1 MLYENY
7 RKKIIKVADI
17 LKTVRKFRV
26 LIITFLIALLCV
38 MAVLL
43 GIQGVVFDM
52 STPPAVIVYGQPFEY
67 EAGAVMGSVRYE
79 YAEEGSD
86 EWTAAQPVRAGS
98 YKVRAVAKGAFGG
111 DRYGA
116 EHSFTIEPKPID
128 VTLAESSAVY
138 GEQPLLTADL
148 AYSDVIRCVAF
159 SYDYSQAEAD
169 ISEGTEIRVFD
180 ENGEDVTPS
189 YTFRSVEGTLLIEQ
203 RAVAITTDSAEKVYD
218 GTPLTDPGYTVS
230 ADTPLAENDSV
241 YIDDEADLTV
251 QATITAAGSV
261 ENSLAFFFK
270 KSITVDGEEL
280 FVDVTSNYA
289 QEITYGTL
297 TVKKRPVT
305 FETASQ
311 SWVYDGEAHS
321 NDGHVIAEGEG
332 EYGLLNGHMMAV
344 DESTLP
350 QATGAGEVQNAFT
363 IRIESAGEDMT
374 DNYDVTYSYGTLT
387 IKPRPVTFVTEGHEW
402 VYDGTAHSWGGHSV
416 AESAEEEYGLVEGH
430 TSAAV
435 GFTYVTN
442 VAESGAA
449 NALTVAVYDG
459 ERDVTGNYAISYDEE
474 NAGKLTITPRSVT
487 FVTEGH
493 EWVYDGAA
501 HSWGGHSVAQGSE
514 NGLAEG
520 HTSEAVAF
528 TCVTDVADSGTVNEL
543 TVAVY
548 DGAEDVTANY
558 EIAYDADG
566 AGILTVTPRAVV
578 IATATDKKVY
588 DGTPLENGG
597 CSDSGKGTYE
607 LVEGH
612 RPVWDGNGTLPSVTD
627 VLYDEAQHV
636 IGQENIFAVRILD
649 ADDTDRTDNYAIGY
663 DYGTLTV
670 TPRAVVIATATDKKV
685 YDGTPLENG
694 GCFDSGKGTYELV
707 EGHSPVWDGN
717 GTLPSVTDVL
727 YEDGKVVGMENAFA
741 VRILDADDTDRTDNY
756 AIGYDYGTLTVTPR
770 PITVCSDSA
779 EKVYDA
785 APLTAHGCEITEGT
799 LAAEQTLTADY
810 TGSVTNV
817 WESAEENNL
826 FTVTIRDAAEN
837 NVTAN
842 YAVTYEYGTLT
853 ITPRPIV
860 VTAASGE
867 KVYDGEPFGTDDFV
881 GGEYYL
887 VASDADPAL
896 DPPVV
901 AGQTLAVETQLPE
914 SADVYENGAHTLT
927 PEDVTVR
934 AGGTDVT
941 ANYAIRTENGTVTIK
956 PRPVTFATEGH
967 EWVYDG
973 EAHSWDGHAVAPT
986 SEYGLVEGH
995 TSRATELTY
1004 ITDVQYG
1011 EDGDVTGI
1019 PNALVI
1025 EVYDANGAPVAAG
1038 NYRILYECGTLTV
1051 TPRPIVVTAAS
1062 GKKVYD
1068 GMPFGTDDFAGGEYY
1083 LVASG
1088 AAPALEPPVAAG
1100 QTLEVGT
1107 QLPESADVYE
1117 RGEHT
1122 VVSVTVWADGTE
1134 VTANYS
1140 IETAGG
1146 LVSVTPR
1153 PVLIAT
1159 GSQTWVYDGA
1169 AHSNSES
1176 FAAPESDYADHD
1188 WGLYEAAVEAGEC
1201 GLVAGHRSAWDEES
1215 ELASITNVG
1224 SKENIFMVRIA
1235 DGAGKDV
1242 TGNYY
1247 IGYKYGT
1254 LTVTQRPILIKTAT
1268 DEALY
1273 DGTAHG
1279 NGGHDWLRDAAD
1291 YTGIFGQVQE
1301 GAFGL
1306 LETIGHSVLAKE
1318 QTVPSFT
1325 DVRRSESGAVEG
1337 YENAFAVRI
1346 VNAENDDVT
1355 GNYDVRYLYGTF
1367 TVTPRPVTFV
1377 TEGHEWVYDGTA
1389 HSWGGHAVAEGSAYG
1404 LVGEHT
1410 TRAIGFTYVTNVADS
1425 GTVNELTV
1433 AVYDGERDVTGNY
1446 EISYDEENAGKLT
1459 ITPRPVTFATESR
1472 SWVYDGTAH
1481 SWGGHAVA
1489 PSSEYGLVEGHTSR
1503 ATELTYI
1510 TNVRYGEDGDVTG
1523 IFNVL
1528 VIEVYDANGVPV
1540 AAGNYSILYEYGTL
1554 TVTPRPIVVTAG
1566 SGEKMYDDT
1575 PFGYDDFTDG
1585 MYYLVASGADPALA
1599 PPVAA
1604 GQTLEVRTQLPESA
1618 DVYESGAHTVV
1629 SVTVWADGTE
1639 VTANYT
1645 IETADGTVTI
1655 APRPITVT
1663 AGSADKVYDGTPLTC
1678 ERYDVTSDI
1687 QLVEGHTLTARTVG
1701 SRTDVGSSPNEIDEE
1716 SVTIVSADGR
1726 DVRKNYDVTCEAGT
1740 LVVTPRAITIV
1751 TGSKTWVY
1759 DGNAHSWYED
1769 EEGNP
1774 TYYLAEG
1781 STLADGQSMRVE
1793 DFTEITDA
1801 GSVENALTIGIY
1813 DKEGVSRTSNYTI
1826 GYDKGTLTVTKR
1838 SVTIVTEG
1846 HEWVYDGETHSWDGH
1861 SVSEGSAYPLVSGH
1875 RTEVVSVTEITN
1887 VWESPVENVLGIR
1900 IVDED
1905 GNNVTQNYETDYEYG
1920 TLIITPRPIVVTA
1933 ASGEKVYDGM
1943 PFGTDDF
1950 AGGEYYLVVSGAD
1963 PALDPPVAA
1972 GQTLDV
1978 ETQLP
1983 ESADVYESG
1992 AHTVVSV
1999 TVWADDTEVT
2009 KNYSIRTEDGTV
2021 TIAPRPITV
2030 TADSDSKVY
2039 DGEPLIVDTF
2049 TVSSEYEPPLVLDH
2063 YADVQVEGASAT
2075 DVCENV
2081 PNRIVSVHIYAGD
2094 GTDVTGNYA
2103 VTTEDGTLT
2112 ITPRPITVTAG
2123 SDTKVYDGTPLTCGE
2138 ATVSSAL
2145 SPALVLDHE
2154 RRFAVSGS
2162 QTEIG
2167 ESENTL
2173 TYAAVF
2179 TADGTDVSYNYQIT
2193 EENGTLTVLVPGVL
2207 VVRTGGAE
2215 KIFDGTALT
2224 NAEYTIESTLG
2235 ENFGMQFTVE
2245 VTCTGS
2251 QLHAGETENTADV
2264 RVTDASGKDVTE
2276 YTQIEYE
2283 LGLLSVAPRP
2293 AKVVTGSQTW
2303 EYDGQPHSYPDE
2315 TRIEAVEYDGVTY
2328 GLVQGHEAVF
2338 TDHAE
2343 IVMPGTMENDVTV
2356 TVTDGG
2362 TIDFTDDYEFEY
2374 ELGTLEIIDSSGGDG
2389 GGGGAGDLDTSGELG
2404 GGALGGEGNATVLR
2418 VRADVSE
2425 YVYFRLLSYGNYN
2438 GGGWVFAPEYGQLL
2452 DGTYSMNY
2460 LTGIA
2465 LSQAGYTSSQIAIE
2479 MKTHDYLLPYYMA
2492 TGAGN
2497 YEVQTSDVW
2506 YKGDTSAAYSLPF
2519 YAYDYVRDGA
2529 LTAGLGGYAAA
2540 EEAYRAFVYENYL
2553 TVRESARACMQA
2565 IIAEQGFRA
2574 DDPAIVAKVAAYIQN
2589 AAAYNLE
2596 YDRAMDDE
2604 ADVVVAFLT
2613 KYKEGICQHYASA
2626 ATLLFRELGI
2636 PARYTVGYVG
2646 ETVAGE
2652 WAEIGAANAHA
2663 WVEVY
2668 IDGTGWVHVEV
2679 TGGGPGGG
2687 GGSGQQEELTIKPV
2701 NKTKKFDG
2709 TPLTADEVQGADEKS
2724 AMLLNELLTAG
2735 YTYKAEF
2742 AGSIT
2747 EPGTTEST
2755 IESFVLYDPQ
2765 GAEAEN
2771 VTFTFEPGT
2780 LTVVSNIL
2788 ITIHPYVLQKYYDG
2802 TQLAYKADDYW
2813 VSGLQSGWRIEGFSM
2828 EGIGL
2833 TDVGAITADSDEI
2846 LERLVGVRVYDE
2858 SGILR
2863 TEGVDYTLVIDGSTL
2878 LTVDRRAITVSSY
2891 SDTKQYDGTPL
2902 TNDKCWI
2909 SSGSLASRHILEA
2922 TVTGSITDVGT
2933 KQNTIGKVIIRDGDG
2948 NDVTDNY
2955 KIVVSPGWLTVLD
2968 G

>member
-148 AYSDVIRCVAF
+148 AFSDVIRCVAF

-180 ENGEDVTPS
+180 ENGEDVTSS
-189 YTFRSVEGTLLIEQ
+189 YTFRSAEGTLLIEQ

-218 GTPLTDPGYTVS
+218 GTPLTDTGYTVS

-241 YIDDEADLTV
+241 YIDDEADLTM

-321 NDGHVIAEGEG
+321 NGGHVIAEGEG

-350 QATGAGEVQNAFT
+350 QATDAGEVQNAFT

-387 IKPRPVTFVTEGHEW
+387 IKPRPVIFVTEGHKW
-402 VYDGTAHSWGGHSV
+402 VYDGTAHSWGGYSV

-442 VAESGAA
+442 VADSGAA

-493 EWVYDGAA
+493 EWVYDGEA

-528 TCVTDVADSGTVNEL
+528 TYVTDVAESGTVNEL

-578 IATATDKKVY
+578 IETATDEKVY

-597 CSDSGKGTYE
+597 CSDSGNGTYE

-612 RPVWDGNGTLPSVTD
+612 SPVWDGEGTLPSVTD

-636 IGQENIFAVRILD
+636 IGLENIFAVRILD
-649 ADDTDRTDNYAIGY
+649 AGDTDRTDNYAIGY

-741 VRILDADDTDRTDNY
+741 VRILDADGTDRTDNY
-756 AIGYDYGTLTVTPR
+756 AVGYDYGTLTVTPR
-770 PITVCSDSA
+770 PITVRSDSA

-785 APLTAHGCEITEGT
+785 ASLTAHGCEITEGT

-867 KVYDGEPFGTDDFV
+867 KVYDAEPFGTDDFV

-896 DPPVV
+896 APPVV

-914 SADVYENGAHTLT
+914 SADVYEGGAHTVVS
-927 PEDVTVR
+927 VTVW
-934 AGGTDVT
+934 AGGTEVT
-941 ANYAIRTENGTVTIK
+941 ANYAIRTENGAVTIK
-956 PRPVTFATEGH
+956 PRTVTFVTESRS
-967 EWVYDG
+967 WVYDG
-973 EAHSWDGHAVAPT
+973 EAHSWDRHAVAPT
-986 SEYGLVEGH
+986 SEHGLVEGH
-995 TSRATELTY
+995 TSRATELVY
-1004 ITDVQYG
+1004 ITDVLYG
-1011 EDGDVTGI
+1011 EDGDVAGI

-1025 EVYDANGAPVAAG
+1025 EVYDA
-1038 NYRILYECGTLTV
+1038 
-1051 TPRPIVVTAAS
+1051 
-1062 GKKVYD
+1062 
-1068 GMPFGTDDFAGGEYY
+1068 
-1083 LVASG
+1083 
-1088 AAPALEPPVAAG
+1088 
-1100 QTLEVGT
+1100 
-1107 QLPESADVYE
+1107 
-1117 RGEHT
+1117 
-1122 VVSVTVWADGTE
+1122 
-1134 VTANYS
+1134 
-1140 IETAGG
+1140 
-1146 LVSVTPR
+1146 
-1153 PVLIAT
+1153 
-1159 GSQTWVYDGA
+1159 DGA
-1169 AHSNSES
+1169 
-1176 FAAPESDYADHD
+1176 
-1188 WGLYEAAVEAGEC
+1188 
-1201 GLVAGHRSAWDEES
+1201 
-1215 ELASITNVG
+1215 
-1224 SKENIFMVRIA
+1224 
-1235 DGAGKDV
+1235 
-1242 TGNYY
+1242 
-1247 IGYKYGT
+1247 
-1254 LTVTQRPILIKTAT
+1254 
-1268 DEALY
+1268 
-1273 DGTAHG
+1273 
-1279 NGGHDWLRDAAD
+1279 
-1291 YTGIFGQVQE
+1291 
-1301 GAFGL
+1301 
-1306 LETIGHSVLAKE
+1306 
-1318 QTVPSFT
+1318 
-1325 DVRRSESGAVEG
+1325 
-1337 YENAFAVRI
+1337 
-1346 VNAENDDVT
+1346 
-1355 GNYDVRYLYGTF
+1355 
-1367 TVTPRPVTFV
+1367 
-1377 TEGHEWVYDGTA
+1377 
-1389 HSWGGHAVAEGSAYG
+1389 
-1404 LVGEHT
+1404 
-1410 TRAIGFTYVTNVADS
+1410 
-1425 GTVNELTV
+1425 
-1433 AVYDGERDVTGNY
+1433 
-1446 EISYDEENAGKLT
+1446 
-1459 ITPRPVTFATESR
+1459 
-1472 SWVYDGTAH
+1472 
-1481 SWGGHAVA
+1481 
-1489 PSSEYGLVEGHTSR
+1489 
-1503 ATELTYI
+1503 
-1510 TNVRYGEDGDVTG
+1510 
-1523 IFNVL
+1523 
-1528 VIEVYDANGVPV
+1528 PV
-1540 AAGNYSILYEYGTL
+1540 AAGNYSILYECGTL
-1554 TVTPRPIVVTAG
+1554 TV
-1566 SGEKMYDDT
+1566 
-1575 PFGYDDFTDG
+1575 
-1585 MYYLVASGADPALA
+1585 
-1599 PPVAA
+1599 
-1604 GQTLEVRTQLPESA
+1604 
-1618 DVYESGAHTVV
+1618 
-1629 SVTVWADGTE
+1629 
-1639 VTANYT
+1639 
-1645 IETADGTVTI
+1645 
-1655 APRPITVT
+1655 
-1663 AGSADKVYDGTPLTC
+1663 
-1678 ERYDVTSDI
+1678 
-1687 QLVEGHTLTARTVG
+1687 
-1701 SRTDVGSSPNEIDEE
+1701 
-1716 SVTIVSADGR
+1716 
-1726 DVRKNYDVTCEAGT
+1726 
-1740 LVVTPRAITIV
+1740 
-1751 TGSKTWVY
+1751 
-1759 DGNAHSWYED
+1759 
-1769 EEGNP
+1769 
-1774 TYYLAEG
+1774 
-1781 STLADGQSMRVE
+1781 
-1793 DFTEITDA
+1793 
-1801 GSVENALTIGIY
+1801 
-1813 DKEGVSRTSNYTI
+1813 
-1826 GYDKGTLTVTKR
+1826 
-1838 SVTIVTEG
+1838 
-1846 HEWVYDGETHSWDGH
+1846 
-1861 SVSEGSAYPLVSGH
+1861 
-1875 RTEVVSVTEITN
+1875 
-1887 VWESPVENVLGIR
+1887 
-1900 IVDED
+1900 
-1905 GNNVTQNYETDYEYG
+1905 
-1920 TLIITPRPIVVTA
+1920 TPRPIVVTA

-1950 AGGEYYLVVSGAD
+1950 AGGEYYLVASGAD

-1972 GQTLDV
+1972 GQTLEV
-1978 ETQLP
+1978 GTQLP
-1983 ESADVYESG
+1983 ESADVYEGG

-2009 KNYSIRTEDGTV
+2009 KNYSIETADGTV
-2021 TIAPRPITV
+2021 TIAPRPIVV
-2030 TADSDSKVY
+2030 TAASGEKVY

-2081 PNRIVSVHIYAGD
+2081 PNRVVSVHIYAGD

-2103 VTTEDGTLT
+2103 VTTKDGTLT

-2123 SDTKVYDGTPLTCGE
+2123 SDTKVYDGTPLTCSE

-2154 RRFAVSGS
+2154 IRFAVSGS

-2173 TYAAVF
+2173 IYAAVF
-2179 TADGTDVSYNYQIT
+2179 TADGTDVSRNYQIT
-2193 EENGTLTVLVPGVL
+2193 EESGMLTVLVPGVL

-2283 LGLLSVAPRP
+2283 LGTLSVAPRP

-2343 IVMPGTMENDVTV
+2343 IVMPGTMTNEVTV

-2891 SDTKQYDGTPL
+2891 SDTKQYNGTPL

>member
-52 STPPAVIVYGQPFEY
+52 STPPAAIVYGQPFEY

-79 YAEEGSD
+79 YAEDGSD

-180 ENGEDVTPS
+180 ENGEDVTSS

-321 NDGHVIAEGEG
+321 NGGHVIAEGEG

-387 IKPRPVTFVTEGHEW
+387 IKPRPVIFVTEGHEW
-402 VYDGTAHSWGGHSV
+402 VYDGEAHSWGGHSV

-435 GFTYVTN
+435 GFTYVKN
-442 VAESGAA
+442 VADSGAA

-474 NAGKLTITPRSVT
+474 NAGKLTIKPRSVT

-493 EWVYDGAA
+493 EWVYDGEA

-528 TCVTDVADSGTVNEL
+528 TYVTDVADSGAANAL
-543 TVAVY
+543 MVAVY

-566 AGILTVTPRAVV
+566 AGILTVMPRAVV
-578 IATATDKKVY
+578 IATATDEKVY

-612 RPVWDGNGTLPSVTD
+612 RPVRDGAGTLPSVTD

-636 IGQENIFAVRILD
+636 IGLENIFAVRILD

-727 YEDGKVVGMENAFA
+727 YDGGKVVGMENAFA
-741 VRILDADDTDRTDNY
+741 VCILDADGTDRTDNY
-756 AIGYDYGTLTVTPR
+756 AVGYDYGTLTVTPR
-770 PITVCSDSA
+770 PITVRSDSA

-785 APLTAHGCEITEGT
+785 ASLTAHGCEITEGT

-867 KVYDGEPFGTDDFV
+867 KVYDAEPFGTDDFV

-896 DPPVV
+896 APPVV

-914 SADVYENGAHTLT
+914 SADVYEGGAHTLT
-927 PEDVTVR
+927 PEDVTVW
-934 AGGTDVT
+934 AGGTEVT
-941 ANYAIRTENGTVTIK
+941 ANYAIRTENGTVSIK
-956 PRPVTFATEGH
+956 PRTVTFVTESRS
-967 EWVYDG
+967 WVYDG
-973 EAHSWDGHAVAPT
+973 EAHSWDRHAVAPT

-995 TSRATELTY
+995 TSRATELVY
-1004 ITDVQYG
+1004 ITDVLYG
-1011 EDGDVTGI
+1011 EDGDVAGI

-1025 EVYDANGAPVAAG
+1025 EVYDADGAPVAAG
-1038 NYRILYECGTLTV
+1038 NYSILYECGTLTV

-1062 GKKVYD
+1062 GEKVYD
-1068 GMPFGTDDFAGGEYY
+1068 GMPFGSDDFAGGEYY

-1088 AAPALEPPVAAG
+1088 ADPALEPPVVAG

-1117 RGEHT
+1117 SGAHT
-1122 VVSVTVWADGTE
+1122 VVSVTVWAGGTD
-1134 VTANYS
+1134 VTANYA
-1140 IETAGG
+1140 IETA
-1146 LVSVTPR
+1146 
-1153 PVLIAT
+1153 
-1159 GSQTWVYDGA
+1159 DG
-1169 AHSNSES
+1169 
-1176 FAAPESDYADHD
+1176 
-1188 WGLYEAAVEAGEC
+1188 
-1201 GLVAGHRSAWDEES
+1201 
-1215 ELASITNVG
+1215 
-1224 SKENIFMVRIA
+1224 
-1235 DGAGKDV
+1235 
-1242 TGNYY
+1242 
-1247 IGYKYGT
+1247 
-1254 LTVTQRPILIKTAT
+1254 TVTI
-1268 DEALY
+1268 
-1273 DGTAHG
+1273 
-1279 NGGHDWLRDAAD
+1279 
-1291 YTGIFGQVQE
+1291 
-1301 GAFGL
+1301 
-1306 LETIGHSVLAKE
+1306 
-1318 QTVPSFT
+1318 
-1325 DVRRSESGAVEG
+1325 
-1337 YENAFAVRI
+1337 
-1346 VNAENDDVT
+1346 
-1355 GNYDVRYLYGTF
+1355 
-1367 TVTPRPVTFV
+1367 
-1377 TEGHEWVYDGTA
+1377 
-1389 HSWGGHAVAEGSAYG
+1389 
-1404 LVGEHT
+1404 T
-1410 TRAIGFTYVTNVADS
+1410 T
-1425 GTVNELTV
+1425 
-1433 AVYDGERDVTGNY
+1433 
-1446 EISYDEENAGKLT
+1446 
-1459 ITPRPVTFATESR
+1459 
-1472 SWVYDGTAH
+1472 
-1481 SWGGHAVA
+1481 
-1489 PSSEYGLVEGHTSR
+1489 
-1503 ATELTYI
+1503 
-1510 TNVRYGEDGDVTG
+1510 
-1523 IFNVL
+1523 
-1528 VIEVYDANGVPV
+1528 
-1540 AAGNYSILYEYGTL
+1540 
-1554 TVTPRPIVVTAG
+1554 RPIVVTAG

-1575 PFGYDDFTDG
+1575 PFGHDDFTDG

-1629 SVTVWADGTE
+1629 SVKVWADGTE
-1639 VTANYT
+1639 VTANYSIRT
-1645 IETADGTVTI
+1645 EDGTVTI

-1663 AGSADKVYDGTPLTC
+1663 AGSADKVYDGTPLVCAT
-1678 ERYDVTSDI
+1678 YNVTSDI
-1687 QLVEGHTLTARTVG
+1687 RLVEGHTLTAKTVG

-1716 SVTIVSADGR
+1716 SVTIFSADGR

-1887 VWESPVENVLGIR
+1887 VWESPVKNVLGIR

-1943 PFGTDDF
+1943 PFGYDDF
-1950 AGGEYYLVVSGAD
+1950 AGGEYYLVASGSD
-1963 PALDPPVAA
+1963 PALEPPVAA
-1972 GQTLDV
+1972 GQTLEV
-1978 ETQLP
+1978 GTQLP
-1983 ESADVYESG
+1983 ESADVYERG

-2009 KNYSIRTEDGTV
+2009 KNYSIETADGTV
-2021 TIAPRPITV
+2021 MIAPRPIV
-2030 TADSDSKVY
+2030 VMAASGEKVY
-2039 DGEPLIVDTF
+2039 DGTPLIVDTF

-2081 PNRIVSVHIYAGD
+2081 PNRVVSVHIYAGD

-2154 RRFAVSGS
+2154 IRFAVSGS

-2173 TYAAVF
+2173 IYAAVF

-2193 EENGTLTVLVPGVL
+2193 KENGTLTVLVPGVL

-2224 NAEYTIESTLG
+2224 NAEYTIENTLG
-2235 ENFGMQFTVE
+2235 ENFDMQFTVE
-2245 VTCTGS
+2245 VSCTGS
-2251 QLHAGETENTADV
+2251 ILHAGKTANTAEV
-2264 RVTDASGKDVTE
+2264 RVEDSNGEDVTK
-2276 YTQIEYE
+2276 YARIEYE
-2283 LGLLSVAPRP
+2283 LGLLKIAPRP
-2293 AKVVTGSQTW
+2293 AKVVTGSAEW
-2303 EYDGQPHSYPDE
+2303 EYDGEPHSYPDE
-2315 TRIEAVEYDGVTY
+2315 TRIEAVECDGVTY
-2328 GLVQGHEAVF
+2328 GLIEGHVAAF
-2338 TDHAE
+2338 TDHAV
-2343 IVMPGTMENDVTV
+2343 IITPGTLPNTVTV

-2362 TIDFTDDYEFEY
+2362 TIDFTNDYEFEY
-2374 ELGTLEIIDSSGGDG
+2374 DLGTLEIIDNSG
-2389 GGGGAGDLDTSGELG
+2389 GGGGEAGDLDTSGQLG

-2452 DGTYSMNY
+2452 DGAYSMNY

-2492 TGAGN
+2492 TGAGD
-2497 YEVQTSDVW
+2497 YTVQTSDVW

-2636 PARYTVGYVG
+2636 PARYTIGYVG

-2687 GGSGQQEELTIKPV
+2687 GGGSGQQEELTIKPV
-2701 NKTKKFDG
+2701 NKTKQFDG
-2709 TPLTADEVQGADEKS
+2709 TPLTADAVQGADEAS
-2724 AMLLNELLTAG
+2724 ALRLNELLTAG

-2833 TDVGAITADSDEI
+2833 TDVGAITADSGEI

-2891 SDTKQYDGTPL
+2891 SDTKPYDGEPL
-2902 TNDKCWI
+2902 TNKNCWI
-2909 SSGSLASRHILEA
+2909 SSGNLANGHIFEA

-2933 KQNTIGKVIIRDGDG
+2933 KQNTIEKVIIRDGDG
-2948 NDVTDNY
+2948 NEVTKNY
-2955 KIVVSPGWLTVLD
+2955 NIVFSPGWLTVLD

>member
-180 ENGEDVTPS
+180 ENGEDVTSS

-218 GTPLTDPGYTVS
+218 GTPLTDTGYTVS

-321 NDGHVIAEGEG
+321 NGGHVIAEGEG

-350 QATGAGEVQNAFT
+350 QATEAGEVQNAFT

-387 IKPRPVTFVTEGHEW
+387 IKPRPVIFVTEGHEW

-430 TSAAV
+430 ASAAV

-442 VAESGAA
+442 VADSGTA
-449 NALTVAVYDG
+449 NALTVAVNDG

-474 NAGKLTITPRSVT
+474 NAGKLTIKPRSVT

-493 EWVYDGAA
+493 EWVYDGEA

-528 TCVTDVADSGTVNEL
+528 TYVTDVADSGAANAL
-543 TVAVY
+543 MVAVY

-566 AGILTVTPRAVV
+566 AGILTVMPRAVV
-578 IATATDKKVY
+578 IATATDEKVY

-597 CSDSGKGTYE
+597 CFDSGKGTYE

-612 RPVWDGNGTLPSVTD
+612 RPVRDGAGTLPSVTD

-636 IGQENIFAVRILD
+636 IGLENIFAVRILD

-741 VRILDADDTDRTDNY
+741 VRILDADGTDRTDNY
-756 AIGYDYGTLTVTPR
+756 AVGYDYGTLTVTPR
-770 PITVCSDSA
+770 PITVRSDSA

-785 APLTAHGCEITEGT
+785 ASLTAHGCEITEGT

-853 ITPRPIV
+853 IKPRPIV

-867 KVYDGEPFGTDDFV
+867 KVYDAEPFGTDDFV

-914 SADVYENGAHTLT
+914 SADVYEGGAHTLT
-927 PEDVTVR
+927 PEDVTVW
-934 AGGTDVT
+934 AGGTEVT
-941 ANYAIRTENGTVTIK
+941 ANYAIRTEDGTVSIK
-956 PRPVTFATEGH
+956 PRTVTFVTESRS
-967 EWVYDG
+967 WVYDG
-973 EAHSWDGHAVAPT
+973 EAHSWDRHAVAPT

-995 TSRATELTY
+995 TSRATELVY
-1004 ITDVQYG
+1004 ITDVLYG
-1011 EDGDVTGI
+1011 EDGDVAGI

-1025 EVYDANGAPVAAG
+1025 EVYDADGAPVAAG
-1038 NYRILYECGTLTV
+1038 NYSILYECGTLTV

-1062 GKKVYD
+1062 GEKVYD

-1088 AAPALEPPVAAG
+1088 ADPALDPPVAAG

-1117 RGEHT
+1117 SGAHT

-1134 VTANYS
+1134 VTKNYS
-1140 IETAGG
+1140 IETADGT
-1146 LVSVTPR
+1146 VTITPR

-1201 GLVAGHRSAWDEES
+1201 GLVTGHRSAWDEES

-1224 SKENIFMVRIA
+1224 SKKNIFMVRIA

-1247 IGYKYGT
+1247 IGYKYGS
-1254 LTVTQRPILIKTAT
+1254 LTVTPRPILIKTAT

-1291 YTGIFGQVQE
+1291 YTGIFGSVQE

-1318 QTVPSFT
+1318 ETVPSFT
-1325 DVRRSESGAVEG
+1325 DVRRSESGAVKG
-1337 YENAFAVRI
+1337 YENVFAVRI
-1346 VNAENDDVT
+1346 VSAEGDDVT
-1355 GNYDVRYLYGTF
+1355 KNYDVRYLYGTF

-1389 HSWGGHAVAEGSAYG
+1389 HSWGGHVVAEGSAYG

-1410 TRAIGFTYVTNVADS
+1410 TRATGFTYVTNVADS

-1459 ITPRPVTFATESR
+1459 IKPRPVTFETESR
-1472 SWVYDGTAH
+1472 SWVYDGEAH
-1481 SWGGHAVA
+1481 SWDRHAVA
-1489 PSSEYGLVEGHTSR
+1489 PTSEYGLVEGHTSR
-1503 ATELTYI
+1503 ATELVYI
-1510 TNVRYGEDGDVTG
+1510 TDVLYGEDGDVAG
-1523 IFNVL
+1523 IPNAL
-1528 VIEVYDANGVPV
+1528 VIEVYDADGAPV

-1554 TVTPRPIVVTAG
+1554 IITPRPIVVTAG
-1566 SGEKMYDDT
+1566 SGEKVYDGM
-1575 PFGYDDFTDG
+1575 PFGHDDFTDG

-1599 PPVAA
+1599 PPVVA

-1629 SVTVWADGTE
+1629 SVKVWADGTE
-1639 VTANYT
+1639 VTANYSIRT
-1645 IETADGTVTI
+1645 EDGAVTI

-1687 QLVEGHTLTARTVG
+1687 QLVEGHTLTAKTVG

-1769 EEGNP
+1769 EEGTP

-1813 DKEGVSRTSNYTI
+1813 DEEGVSRTSNYTI

-1846 HEWVYDGETHSWDGH
+1846 HEWVYDGEAHSWDGH
-1861 SVSEGSAYPLVSGH
+1861 SVSEGSAYPLVNGH

-1887 VWESPVENVLGIR
+1887 VWESPVKNVLGIR

-1950 AGGEYYLVVSGAD
+1950 AGGEYYLVASGAD
-1963 PALDPPVAA
+1963 PALEPPVAA
-1972 GQTLDV
+1972 GQTLEV
-1978 ETQLP
+1978 GTQLP
-1983 ESADVYESG
+1983 ESADVYEGG

-1999 TVWADDTEVT
+1999 TVRADGTEVT
-2009 KNYSIRTEDGTV
+2009 ANYAIETADGTV
-2021 TIAPRPITV
+2021 TIAPRPIVV
-2030 TADSDSKVY
+2030 TAASGEKVY

-2123 SDTKVYDGTPLTCGE
+2123 SDTKVYYGTPLTCSE
-2138 ATVSSAL
+2138 AIVSSAL

-2154 RRFAVSGS
+2154 IRFAVSGS

-2193 EENGTLTVLVPGVL
+2193 KENGTLTVLVPGTL

-2303 EYDGQPHSYPDE
+2303 EYDGQAHSYPDE

-2328 GLVQGHEAVF
+2328 GLVQGHEAAF

-2343 IVMPGTMENDVTV
+2343 IVMPGTMTNEVTV

-2374 ELGTLEIIDSSGGDG
+2374 ELGTLEIIDSSGGG

-2425 YVYFRLLSYGNYN
+2425 HVYFRLLSFGNYN
-2438 GGGWVFAPEYGQLL
+2438 GGGWVYAPEYGQLL
-2452 DGTYSMNY
+2452 DGTYGMNY

-2465 LSQAGYTSSQIAIE
+2465 LSQAGYTSSQIAVE
-2479 MKTHDYLLPYYMA
+2479 MYTNDYLLPDYMA

-2497 YEVQTSDVW
+2497 YAVQTSDVW
-2506 YKGDTSAAYSLPF
+2506 YKGDTSQVYSLP
-2519 YAYDYVRDGA
+2519 YYVYEYLENGA
-2529 LTAGLGGYAAA
+2529 PTAGLGGYAAA
-2540 EEAYRAFVYENYL
+2540 EEAYRAFVYDNYL

-2687 GGSGQQEELTIKPV
+2687 GGSGQQEEITIKPV
-2701 NKTKKFDG
+2701 NKTKQYDG
-2709 TPLTADEVQGADEKS
+2709 TPLTADAVQGADEKS
-2724 AMLLNELLTAG
+2724 AMLLNELLTEG
-2735 YTYKAEF
+2735 YFYKAEF

-2755 IESFVLYDPQ
+2755 IENFVLYDPQ

-2909 SSGSLASRHILEA
+2909 SSGSLANGHIFEA

-2933 KQNTIGKVIIRDGDG
+2933 KQNTIGAVIIRDGDG
-2948 NDVTDNY
+2948 NEVTKNY
-2955 KIVVSPGWLTVLD
+2955 NIVFSPGWLTVLD

>member
-116 EHSFTIEPKPID
+116 VHSFTIEPKPID

-148 AYSDVIRCVAF
+148 AFSDVIRCVAF

-180 ENGEDVTPS
+180 ENGEDVTSS

-289 QEITYGTL
+289 QEITSGTL

-321 NDGHVIAEGEG
+321 NGGHVIAEGEG

-350 QATGAGEVQNAFT
+350 QATEAGEVQNAFT

-387 IKPRPVTFVTEGHEW
+387 IKPRPVIFVTEGHEW
-402 VYDGTAHSWGGHSV
+402 VYDGEAHSWGGHSV

-430 TSAAV
+430 ASAAV

-442 VAESGAA
+442 VADSGAA

-474 NAGKLTITPRSVT
+474 NAGKLTIKPRSVT

-493 EWVYDGAA
+493 EWVYDGEA

-528 TCVTDVADSGTVNEL
+528 TYVTDVADSGAANAL
-543 TVAVY
+543 MVAVY
-548 DGAEDVTANY
+548 DGEQDVTGNY
-558 EIAYDADG
+558 AISYDEEN
-566 AGILTVTPRAVV
+566 AGKLTITPRAVV
-578 IATATDKKVY
+578 IETATDDKVY

-597 CSDSGKGTYE
+597 CSDSGNGTYE

-612 RPVWDGNGTLPSVTD
+612 SPVRDGAGTLPSVTD

-636 IGQENIFAVRILD
+636 IGLENIFAVRILD

-741 VRILDADDTDRTDNY
+741 VRILDADGTDRTDNY
-756 AIGYDYGTLTVTPR
+756 AVGYDYGTLTVTPR
-770 PITVCSDSA
+770 PITVRSDSA

-785 APLTAHGCEITEGT
+785 ASLTAHGCEITEGT

-867 KVYDGEPFGTDDFV
+867 KVYDAEPFGTDDFV

-896 DPPVV
+896 APPVV

-914 SADVYENGAHTLT
+914 SADVYEGGAHTVVS
-927 PEDVTVR
+927 VTVW
-934 AGGTDVT
+934 AGGTEVT
-941 ANYAIRTENGTVTIK
+941 ANYAIRTENGAVTIK
-956 PRPVTFATEGH
+956 PRTVTFVTESRS
-967 EWVYDG
+967 WVYDG
-973 EAHSWDGHAVAPT
+973 EAHSWDRHAVAPT
-986 SEYGLVEGH
+986 SEHGLVEGH
-995 TSRATELTY
+995 TSRATELVY
-1004 ITDVQYG
+1004 ITDVLYG
-1011 EDGDVTGI
+1011 EDGDVAGI

-1025 EVYDANGAPVAAG
+1025 EVYDADGAPVAAG
-1038 NYRILYECGTLTV
+1038 NYSILYECGTLTV

-1062 GKKVYD
+1062 GEKVYD

-1088 AAPALEPPVAAG
+1088 ADPALDPPVAAG

-1117 RGEHT
+1117 SGAHT
-1122 VVSVTVWADGTE
+1122 VVSVTVWADGTD
-1134 VTANYS
+1134 VTANYA
-1140 IETAGG
+1140 IETA
-1146 LVSVTPR
+1146 
-1153 PVLIAT
+1153 
-1159 GSQTWVYDGA
+1159 DG
-1169 AHSNSES
+1169 
-1176 FAAPESDYADHD
+1176 
-1188 WGLYEAAVEAGEC
+1188 
-1201 GLVAGHRSAWDEES
+1201 
-1215 ELASITNVG
+1215 
-1224 SKENIFMVRIA
+1224 
-1235 DGAGKDV
+1235 
-1242 TGNYY
+1242 
-1247 IGYKYGT
+1247 
-1254 LTVTQRPILIKTAT
+1254 TVTI
-1268 DEALY
+1268 
-1273 DGTAHG
+1273 
-1279 NGGHDWLRDAAD
+1279 
-1291 YTGIFGQVQE
+1291 
-1301 GAFGL
+1301 
-1306 LETIGHSVLAKE
+1306 
-1318 QTVPSFT
+1318 
-1325 DVRRSESGAVEG
+1325 
-1337 YENAFAVRI
+1337 
-1346 VNAENDDVT
+1346 
-1355 GNYDVRYLYGTF
+1355 
-1367 TVTPRPVTFV
+1367 
-1377 TEGHEWVYDGTA
+1377 
-1389 HSWGGHAVAEGSAYG
+1389 
-1404 LVGEHT
+1404 
-1410 TRAIGFTYVTNVADS
+1410 
-1425 GTVNELTV
+1425 
-1433 AVYDGERDVTGNY
+1433 
-1446 EISYDEENAGKLT
+1446 
-1459 ITPRPVTFATESR
+1459 
-1472 SWVYDGTAH
+1472 
-1481 SWGGHAVA
+1481 
-1489 PSSEYGLVEGHTSR
+1489 
-1503 ATELTYI
+1503 
-1510 TNVRYGEDGDVTG
+1510 
-1523 IFNVL
+1523 
-1528 VIEVYDANGVPV
+1528 
-1540 AAGNYSILYEYGTL
+1540 
-1554 TVTPRPIVVTAG
+1554 TPRPIVVTAG

-1599 PPVAA
+1599 PPVVA

-1629 SVTVWADGTE
+1629 SVKVWANGTE
-1639 VTANYT
+1639 VTANYSIRT
-1645 IETADGTVTI
+1645 EDGTVTI

-1663 AGSADKVYDGTPLTC
+1663 AGSADKVYDGTPLVCAT
-1678 ERYDVTSDI
+1678 YNVTSDI
-1687 QLVEGHTLTARTVG
+1687 RLVEGHTLTAKTVG

-1716 SVTIVSADGR
+1716 SVTIFSADGR

-1801 GSVENALTIGIY
+1801 GSVENALKIGIY

-1887 VWESPVENVLGIR
+1887 VWESPVKNVLGIR

-1905 GNNVTQNYETDYEYG
+1905 GNNVTQNYEPDYEYG

-1933 ASGEKVYDGM
+1933 AIGEKVYDGM

-1950 AGGEYYLVVSGAD
+1950 AGGEYYFVASGAD
-1963 PALDPPVAA
+1963 PALEPPVAA
-1972 GQTLDV
+1972 GQTLAV

-1983 ESADVYESG
+1983 ESADVYEGG

-2009 KNYSIRTEDGTV
+2009 KNYSIETADGTV

-2039 DGEPLIVDTF
+2039 DGTPLIVDTF

-2063 YADVQVEGASAT
+2063 YADVQVEGAAAT

-2081 PNRIVSVHIYAGD
+2081 PNKVVSVHIYAGD

-2123 SDTKVYDGTPLTCGE
+2123 SDTKVYDGTPLTCSE

-2154 RRFAVSGS
+2154 IRFAVSGS

-2251 QLHAGETENTADV
+2251 QLHAGETENTAEV

-2283 LGLLSVAPRP
+2283 LGSLIVAPRP

-2303 EYDGQPHSYPDE
+2303 EYDGQAHSYPDE

-2389 GGGGAGDLDTSGELG
+2389 GDGGAGDLDTSGELG
-2404 GGALGGEGNATVLR
+2404 GGGLGGEGAAFR
-2418 VRADVSE
+2418 VYADVSANI
-2425 YVYFRLLSYGNYN
+2425 YMRLLSFGNYN
-2438 GGGWVFAPEYGQLL
+2438 GGGWVYAPEYGQLL
-2452 DGTYSMNY
+2452 DGAYGMNY
-2460 LTGIA
+2460 LTGAA
-2465 LSQAGYTSSQIAIE
+2465 LAEAGYTSSQIAVE
-2479 MKTHDYLLPYYMA
+2479 MYTHDYLLPDYMA
-2492 TGAGN
+2492 MGAGN
-2497 YEVQTSDVW
+2497 YTVQTSDVW
-2506 YKGDTSAAYSLPF
+2506 YKGDASQVYSLP
-2519 YAYDYVRDGA
+2519 YYVYEYLENGA
-2529 LTAGLGGYAAA
+2529 PTAGLGGYAAA
-2540 EEAYRAFVYENYL
+2540 EEAYRAFVYDNYL

-2626 ATLLFRELGI
+2626 ATLLFRMLGI
-2636 PARYTVGYVG
+2636 PARYTIGYAG
-2646 ETVAGE
+2646 ATSAGE
-2652 WAEIGAANAHA
+2652 WVETGIGHA
-2663 WVEVY
+2663 WTEVY
-2668 IDGTGWVHVEV
+2668 LDGVGWVHVEV

-2687 GGSGQQEELTIKPV
+2687 GGSGQQEEITIKPV
-2701 NKTKKFDG
+2701 NKTKQYDG
-2709 TPLTADEVQGADEKS
+2709 TPLTADAVQGADEKS
-2724 AMLLNELLTAG
+2724 AMLLNELLTEG
-2735 YTYKAEF
+2735 YFYKAEF

-2755 IESFVLYDPQ
+2755 IENFVLYDPQ

-2909 SSGSLASRHILEA
+2909 SSGSLANGHIFEA

-2933 KQNTIGKVIIRDGDG
+2933 KQNTIGAVIIRDGDG
-2948 NDVTDNY
+2948 NEVTKNY
-2955 KIVVSPGWLTVLD
+2955 NIVFSPGWLTVLD

>member
-148 AYSDVIRCVAF
+148 AFSDVIRCVAF

-180 ENGEDVTPS
+180 ENGEDVTSS

-321 NDGHVIAEGEG
+321 NGGHVIAEGEG

-350 QATGAGEVQNAFT
+350 QATDAGEVQNAFT

-402 VYDGTAHSWGGHSV
+402 VYDGTAHSWGGYSV

-430 TSAAV
+430 ASAAV

-442 VAESGAA
+442 VADSGAA

-474 NAGKLTITPRSVT
+474 NAGKLTIKPRSVT

-493 EWVYDGAA
+493 EWVYDGEA

-528 TCVTDVADSGTVNEL
+528 TCVTDVADSGAANAL
-543 TVAVY
+543 MVAVY
-548 DGAEDVTANY
+548 DGEQDVTGNY
-558 EIAYDADG
+558 AISYDEEN
-566 AGILTVTPRAVV
+566 AGKLTITPRAVV
-578 IATATDKKVY
+578 IATATDDKVY

-597 CSDSGKGTYE
+597 CSDSGNGTYE

-612 RPVWDGNGTLPSVTD
+612 RPVWNGEGTLPSVTD

-636 IGQENIFAVRILD
+636 IGLENIFAVRILD

-694 GCFDSGKGTYELV
+694 GCFDSGKGTYDLV

-727 YEDGKVVGMENAFA
+727 YDGGKVVGMENAFA
-741 VRILDADDTDRTDNY
+741 VRILDADGTDRTDNY
-756 AIGYDYGTLTVTPR
+756 AVGYDYGTLTVTPR
-770 PITVCSDSA
+770 PITVRSDSA

-785 APLTAHGCEITEGT
+785 ASLTAHGCEITEGT

-896 DPPVV
+896 APPVV
-901 AGQTLAVETQLPE
+901 AGQTVAVETQLPE
-914 SADVYENGAHTLT
+914 SADVYESGAHTVVS
-927 PEDVTVR
+927 VTVR
-934 AGGTDVT
+934 AGGTEVT

-973 EAHSWDGHAVAPT
+973 EAHSWDRHAVAPT

-1004 ITDVQYG
+1004 ITDVLYG
-1011 EDGDVTGI
+1011 EDGDVSGI

-1025 EVYDANGAPVAAG
+1025 EVYDADGAPVAAG
-1038 NYRILYECGTLTV
+1038 NYSILYECGTLTV

-1062 GKKVYD
+1062 GEKVYD
-1068 GMPFGTDDFAGGEYY
+1068 GMPFGSDDFAGGEYY

-1088 AAPALEPPVAAG
+1088 ADPALEPPVVAG

-1117 RGEHT
+1117 SGAHT
-1122 VVSVTVWADGTE
+1122 VVSVTVWAGGTD
-1134 VTANYS
+1134 VTANYA
-1140 IETAGG
+1140 IETA
-1146 LVSVTPR
+1146 
-1153 PVLIAT
+1153 
-1159 GSQTWVYDGA
+1159 DG
-1169 AHSNSES
+1169 
-1176 FAAPESDYADHD
+1176 
-1188 WGLYEAAVEAGEC
+1188 
-1201 GLVAGHRSAWDEES
+1201 
-1215 ELASITNVG
+1215 
-1224 SKENIFMVRIA
+1224 
-1235 DGAGKDV
+1235 
-1242 TGNYY
+1242 
-1247 IGYKYGT
+1247 
-1254 LTVTQRPILIKTAT
+1254 TVTI
-1268 DEALY
+1268 
-1273 DGTAHG
+1273 
-1279 NGGHDWLRDAAD
+1279 
-1291 YTGIFGQVQE
+1291 
-1301 GAFGL
+1301 
-1306 LETIGHSVLAKE
+1306 
-1318 QTVPSFT
+1318 
-1325 DVRRSESGAVEG
+1325 
-1337 YENAFAVRI
+1337 
-1346 VNAENDDVT
+1346 
-1355 GNYDVRYLYGTF
+1355 
-1367 TVTPRPVTFV
+1367 
-1377 TEGHEWVYDGTA
+1377 
-1389 HSWGGHAVAEGSAYG
+1389 
-1404 LVGEHT
+1404 
-1410 TRAIGFTYVTNVADS
+1410 
-1425 GTVNELTV
+1425 
-1433 AVYDGERDVTGNY
+1433 
-1446 EISYDEENAGKLT
+1446 
-1459 ITPRPVTFATESR
+1459 
-1472 SWVYDGTAH
+1472 
-1481 SWGGHAVA
+1481 
-1489 PSSEYGLVEGHTSR
+1489 
-1503 ATELTYI
+1503 
-1510 TNVRYGEDGDVTG
+1510 
-1523 IFNVL
+1523 
-1528 VIEVYDANGVPV
+1528 
-1540 AAGNYSILYEYGTL
+1540 
-1554 TVTPRPIVVTAG
+1554 TPRPIVVTAG

-1599 PPVAA
+1599 PPVVA
-1604 GQTLEVRTQLPESA
+1604 GQTLEVRTQLPESS

-1629 SVTVWADGTE
+1629 SVKVWADGTE
-1639 VTANYT
+1639 VTANYSIRT
-1645 IETADGTVTI
+1645 EDGTVMI

-1663 AGSADKVYDGTPLTC
+1663 AGSADKVYDGTPLVCAT
-1678 ERYDVTSDI
+1678 YNVTSDI
-1687 QLVEGHTLTARTVG
+1687 RLVEGHTLTAKTVG

-1716 SVTIVSADGR
+1716 SVTIFSADGR

-1759 DGNAHSWYED
+1759 DGNAHSWFED

-1801 GSVENALTIGIY
+1801 GSVENALKIGIY

-1826 GYDKGTLTVTKR
+1826 GYDNGTLTVKKR

-1846 HEWVYDGETHSWDGH
+1846 HEWVYDGEAHSWGGH

-1887 VWESPVENVLGIR
+1887 VGESPVKNVLGIR

-1950 AGGEYYLVVSGAD
+1950 ADGEYYLVASGAD

-1972 GQTLDV
+1972 GQTLEV
-1978 ETQLP
+1978 GTQLP
-1983 ESADVYESG
+1983 ESADVYERG
-1992 AHTVVSV
+1992 EHTVVSV
-1999 TVWADDTEVT
+1999 TVWADGTEVT
-2009 KNYSIRTEDGTV
+2009 ANYSIRTEDGTV

-2030 TADSDSKVY
+2030 TAGSDSKVY

-2123 SDTKVYDGTPLTCGE
+2123 SDTKVYNGTPLTCGE

-2154 RRFAVSGS
+2154 IRFAVSGS

-2193 EENGTLTVLVPGVL
+2193 KENGTLTVLVPGTL

-2303 EYDGQPHSYPDE
+2303 EYDGQAHSYPDE

-2343 IVMPGTMENDVTV
+2343 IVMPGTMTNEVTV

-2425 YVYFRLLSYGNYN
+2425 HVYFRLLSFGNYN
-2438 GGGWVFAPEYGQLL
+2438 GGGWVYAPEYGQLL
-2452 DGTYSMNY
+2452 DGAYGMNY

-2465 LSQAGYTSSQIAIE
+2465 LAEAGYTSSQIAVE
-2479 MKTHDYLLPYYMA
+2479 MYTHDYLLPDYMA
-2492 TGAGN
+2492 MGAGN
-2497 YEVQTSDVW
+2497 YAVQTSDVW

-2565 IIAEQGFRA
+2565 TIAEQGFRA

-2596 YDRAMDDE
+2596 YDKAMDDE

-2636 PARYTVGYVG
+2636 PARYTIGYAG
-2646 ETVAGE
+2646 ATSAGE
-2652 WAEIGAANAHA
+2652 WVETGIGHA
-2663 WVEVY
+2663 WTEVY
-2668 IDGTGWVHVEV
+2668 LDGVGWVHVEV
-2679 TGGGPGGG
+2679 TGGGPGGGG

-2724 AMLLNELLTAG
+2724 AMLLNELLTEG
-2735 YTYKAEF
+2735 YFYKAEF

-2755 IESFVLYDPQ
+2755 IENFVLYDPQ
-2765 GAEAEN
+2765 GAEVKN

-2909 SSGSLASRHILEA
+2909 SSGSLAKGHIFEA
-2922 TVTGSITDVGT
+2922 TVTGSITDVGI
-2933 KQNTIGKVIIRDGDG
+2933 KQNTIGAVIIRDGDG
-2948 NDVTDNY
+2948 NEVTKNY
-2955 KIVVSPGWLTVLD
+2955 NIVFSPGWLTVLD

>member
-79 YAEEGSD
+79 YAEDGSD

-159 SYDYSQAEAD
+159 SYDYSQTEAD

-180 ENGEDVTPS
+180 ENGEDVTSS

-203 RAVAITTDSAEKVYD
+203 RAVAITTDSAEKVYN
-218 GTPLTDPGYTVS
+218 GEPLTAEGFTVS
-230 ADTPLAENDSV
+230 ADTPLAEGDGAYV
-241 YIDDEADLTV
+241 DKEAE
-251 QATITAAGSV
+251 QPTITAAGSV

-270 KSITVDGEEL
+270 KSVPVGGEEML
-280 FVDVTSNYA
+280 VDVTSNYDA
-289 QEITYGTL
+289 EIVYGTL
-297 TVKKRPVT
+297 TVTKRPVT
-305 FETASQ
+305 FVTAGQ
-311 SWVYDGEAHS
+311 SWVYDGNAHS
-321 NDGHVIAEGEG
+321 NGGHDKKEVENG
-332 EYGLLNGHMMAV
+332 GLLEGHLMVV
-344 DESTLP
+344 DEDTLP
-350 QATGAGEVQNAFT
+350 QVTDAGEVQNAFD
-363 IRIESAGEDMT
+363 IRIECVGEDVT
-374 DNYDVTYSYGTLT
+374 ENYAITYEYGTLT
-387 IKPRPVTFVTEGHEW
+387 VTPRPVTFVTEGHEW
-402 VYDGTAHSWGGHSV
+402 VYDGTAQSWGGYSV

-435 GFTYVTN
+435 GFTYVKN
-442 VAESGAA
+442 VADSGAA
-449 NALTVAVYDG
+449 NKLTVAVYDG

-493 EWVYDGAA
+493 EWVYDGEA

-528 TCVTDVADSGTVNEL
+528 TYVTDVAESGTVNEL

-578 IATATDKKVY
+578 IETATDEKVY

-597 CSDSGKGTYE
+597 CSDSGNGTYE

-612 RPVWDGNGTLPSVTD
+612 SPVWDGEGTLPSVTD

-636 IGQENIFAVRILD
+636 IGLENIFAVRILD

-741 VRILDADDTDRTDNY
+741 VCILDADGTDRTDNY
-756 AIGYDYGTLTVTPR
+756 AVGYDYGTLTVTPR
-770 PITVCSDSA
+770 PITVRSDSA

-785 APLTAHGCEITEGT
+785 ASLTAHGCEITEGT

-867 KVYDGEPFGTDDFV
+867 KVYDAEPFGTDDFV

-896 DPPVV
+896 APPVV
-901 AGQTLAVETQLPE
+901 AGQTLVVETQLPE
-914 SADVYENGAHTLT
+914 SADVYERGEHTVVS
-927 PEDVTVR
+927 VTVR

-941 ANYAIRTENGTVTIK
+941 ANYAIRTENGAVTIK
-956 PRPVTFATEGH
+956 PRTVTFVTESRS
-967 EWVYDG
+967 WVYDG
-973 EAHSWDGHAVAPT
+973 EAHSWDRHAVAPT

-995 TSRATELTY
+995 TSRATELVY
-1004 ITDVQYG
+1004 ITDVLYG
-1011 EDGDVTGI
+1011 EDGDVAGI

-1025 EVYDANGAPVAAG
+1025 EVYDADGAPVAAG
-1038 NYRILYECGTLTV
+1038 NYSILYECGTLTV

-1062 GKKVYD
+1062 GEKVYD

-1088 AAPALEPPVAAG
+1088 ADPALEPPVVAG

-1117 RGEHT
+1117 SGAHT

-1134 VTANYS
+1134 VTKNYS
-1140 IETAGG
+1140 IETA
-1146 LVSVTPR
+1146 
-1153 PVLIAT
+1153 
-1159 GSQTWVYDGA
+1159 
-1169 AHSNSES
+1169 
-1176 FAAPESDYADHD
+1176 
-1188 WGLYEAAVEAGEC
+1188 
-1201 GLVAGHRSAWDEES
+1201 
-1215 ELASITNVG
+1215 
-1224 SKENIFMVRIA
+1224 
-1235 DGAGKDV
+1235 
-1242 TGNYY
+1242 
-1247 IGYKYGT
+1247 
-1254 LTVTQRPILIKTAT
+1254 
-1268 DEALY
+1268 
-1273 DGTAHG
+1273 DGT
-1279 NGGHDWLRDAAD
+1279 
-1291 YTGIFGQVQE
+1291 V
-1301 GAFGL
+1301 
-1306 LETIGHSVLAKE
+1306 
-1318 QTVPSFT
+1318 
-1325 DVRRSESGAVEG
+1325 
-1337 YENAFAVRI
+1337 
-1346 VNAENDDVT
+1346 
-1355 GNYDVRYLYGTF
+1355 
-1367 TVTPRPVTFV
+1367 
-1377 TEGHEWVYDGTA
+1377 
-1389 HSWGGHAVAEGSAYG
+1389 
-1404 LVGEHT
+1404 
-1410 TRAIGFTYVTNVADS
+1410 
-1425 GTVNELTV
+1425 
-1433 AVYDGERDVTGNY
+1433 
-1446 EISYDEENAGKLT
+1446 
-1459 ITPRPVTFATESR
+1459 
-1472 SWVYDGTAH
+1472 
-1481 SWGGHAVA
+1481 
-1489 PSSEYGLVEGHTSR
+1489 
-1503 ATELTYI
+1503 
-1510 TNVRYGEDGDVTG
+1510 
-1523 IFNVL
+1523 
-1528 VIEVYDANGVPV
+1528 
-1540 AAGNYSILYEYGTL
+1540 

-1575 PFGYDDFTDG
+1575 PFGYDDFSDG
-1585 MYYLVASGADPALA
+1585 VYYLVASGADPALA

-1639 VTANYT
+1639 VTANYA
-1645 IETADGTVTI
+1645 IKTADGTVTI

-1663 AGSADKVYDGTPLTC
+1663 AGSADKVYDGTPLVCAT
-1678 ERYDVTSDI
+1678 YNVTSDI
-1687 QLVEGHTLTARTVG
+1687 QLVEGHTLTAKTVG

-1801 GSVENALTIGIY
+1801 GSVENALKIGIY

-1846 HEWVYDGETHSWDGH
+1846 HEWVYDGETHSWGGH

-1887 VWESPVENVLGIR
+1887 VWESPVKNVLGIR

-1905 GNNVTQNYETDYEYG
+1905 GNNVTQNYEPDYEYG

-1943 PFGTDDF
+1943 PFGYDDF
-1950 AGGEYYLVVSGAD
+1950 AGGEYYLVASGSD
-1963 PALDPPVAA
+1963 PALEPPVAA
-1972 GQTLDV
+1972 GQTLEV
-1978 ETQLP
+1978 GTQLP
-1983 ESADVYESG
+1983 ESADVYERG

-1999 TVWADDTEVT
+1999 TVWAGGTEVT
-2009 KNYSIRTEDGTV
+2009 ANYVIETADGTV
-2021 TIAPRPITV
+2021 MIAPRPIVV
-2030 TADSDSKVY
+2030 TAASGEKVY
-2039 DGEPLIVDTF
+2039 DGTPLIVDTF

-2154 RRFAVSGS
+2154 IRFAVSGS

-2179 TADGTDVSYNYQIT
+2179 TADGTDVSRNYQIT

-2264 RVTDASGKDVTE
+2264 RVTDALGNDVTE

-2283 LGLLSVAPRP
+2283 LGSLIVAPRP

-2303 EYDGQPHSYPDE
+2303 EYDGQAHSYPDE

-2404 GGALGGEGNATVLR
+2404 GGGLGGEGNATVLR

-2452 DGTYSMNY
+2452 DGAYGMNY

-2492 TGAGN
+2492 TGAGD
-2497 YEVQTSDVW
+2497 YTVQTSDVW

-2553 TVRESARACMQA
+2553 TVRESARACMQT

-2574 DDPAIVAKVAAYIQN
+2574 DDPEIVAKVAAYIQN

-2668 IDGTGWVHVEV
+2668 INGTGWVHVEV

-2687 GGSGQQEELTIKPV
+2687 EGGSGQLEELTIKPV

-2709 TPLTADEVQGADEKS
+2709 KPLKADAVQGADEAS
-2724 AMLLNELLTAG
+2724 ALRLNELLTEG

-2755 IESFVLYDPQ
+2755 IENFVLYNPQ

-2833 TDVGAITADSDEI
+2833 TDVGAITADSGEI

-2891 SDTKQYDGTPL
+2891 SDTKQYNGTPL

>member
-52 STPPAVIVYGQPFEY
+52 STPPAAIVYGQPFEY

-148 AYSDVIRCVAF
+148 AFSDVIRCVAF

-180 ENGEDVTPS
+180 ENGEDVTSS

-203 RAVAITTDSAEKVYD
+203 RAVAITTDSAEKVYN
-218 GTPLTDPGYTVS
+218 GEPLKAEGFTVS

-321 NDGHVIAEGEG
+321 NGGHVIAEGEG

-350 QATGAGEVQNAFT
+350 QATEAGEVQNAFT

-387 IKPRPVTFVTEGHEW
+387 IKPRPVIFVTEEHEW
-402 VYDGTAHSWGGHSV
+402 VYDGEAHSWGGYSV

-442 VAESGAA
+442 VADSGAA

-474 NAGKLTITPRSVT
+474 NAGKLTIKPRSVT
-487 FVTEGH
+487 FVTEEH
-493 EWVYDGAA
+493 EWVYDGEA

-528 TCVTDVADSGTVNEL
+528 TYVTDVADSGTVNEL

-578 IATATDKKVY
+578 IATATDEKVY

-597 CSDSGKGTYE
+597 CFDSGKGTYE

-612 RPVWDGNGTLPSVTD
+612 RPVRDGAGTLPSVTD

-636 IGQENIFAVRILD
+636 IGLKNIFAVRILD
-649 ADDTDRTDNYAIGY
+649 ADDTDRTDNYAVGY

-741 VRILDADDTDRTDNY
+741 VRILDADGTDRTDNY
-756 AIGYDYGTLTVTPR
+756 AVGYDYGTLTVTPR
-770 PITVCSDSA
+770 PIKVRSDSA

-785 APLTAHGCEITEGT
+785 ASLTAHGCEITEGT

-867 KVYDGEPFGTDDFV
+867 KVYDAEPFGTDDFV

-896 DPPVV
+896 APPVV

-914 SADVYENGAHTLT
+914 SADVYEGGAHTLT

-941 ANYAIRTENGTVTIK
+941 ANYAIRTENGTVSIK
-956 PRPVTFATEGH
+956 PRPVTFETESRS
-967 EWVYDG
+967 WVYDG
-973 EAHSWDGHAVAPT
+973 EAHSWDRHAVAPT

-995 TSRATELTY
+995 TSRATELVY
-1004 ITDVQYG
+1004 ITDVLYG
-1011 EDGDVTGI
+1011 EDGDVAGI

-1025 EVYDANGAPVAAG
+1025 KVYDADGAPVAVG
-1038 NYRILYECGTLTV
+1038 NYSILYECGTLTV

-1062 GKKVYD
+1062 GEKVYD
-1068 GMPFGTDDFAGGEYY
+1068 GMPFGYDDFAGGEYY

-1088 AAPALEPPVAAG
+1088 ADPALEPPVVAG

-1117 RGEHT
+1117 SGAHT
-1122 VVSVTVWADGTE
+1122 VVSVTVWAGGTD
-1134 VTANYS
+1134 VTANYA
-1140 IETAGG
+1140 IETA
-1146 LVSVTPR
+1146 
-1153 PVLIAT
+1153 
-1159 GSQTWVYDGA
+1159 DG
-1169 AHSNSES
+1169 
-1176 FAAPESDYADHD
+1176 
-1188 WGLYEAAVEAGEC
+1188 
-1201 GLVAGHRSAWDEES
+1201 
-1215 ELASITNVG
+1215 
-1224 SKENIFMVRIA
+1224 
-1235 DGAGKDV
+1235 
-1242 TGNYY
+1242 
-1247 IGYKYGT
+1247 
-1254 LTVTQRPILIKTAT
+1254 TVTI
-1268 DEALY
+1268 
-1273 DGTAHG
+1273 
-1279 NGGHDWLRDAAD
+1279 
-1291 YTGIFGQVQE
+1291 
-1301 GAFGL
+1301 
-1306 LETIGHSVLAKE
+1306 
-1318 QTVPSFT
+1318 
-1325 DVRRSESGAVEG
+1325 
-1337 YENAFAVRI
+1337 
-1346 VNAENDDVT
+1346 
-1355 GNYDVRYLYGTF
+1355 
-1367 TVTPRPVTFV
+1367 
-1377 TEGHEWVYDGTA
+1377 
-1389 HSWGGHAVAEGSAYG
+1389 
-1404 LVGEHT
+1404 T
-1410 TRAIGFTYVTNVADS
+1410 T
-1425 GTVNELTV
+1425 
-1433 AVYDGERDVTGNY
+1433 
-1446 EISYDEENAGKLT
+1446 
-1459 ITPRPVTFATESR
+1459 
-1472 SWVYDGTAH
+1472 
-1481 SWGGHAVA
+1481 
-1489 PSSEYGLVEGHTSR
+1489 
-1503 ATELTYI
+1503 
-1510 TNVRYGEDGDVTG
+1510 
-1523 IFNVL
+1523 
-1528 VIEVYDANGVPV
+1528 
-1540 AAGNYSILYEYGTL
+1540 
-1554 TVTPRPIVVTAG
+1554 RPIVVTAG

-1575 PFGYDDFTDG
+1575 PFGHDDFTDG

-1629 SVTVWADGTE
+1629 SVKVWADGTE
-1639 VTANYT
+1639 VTANYSIRT
-1645 IETADGTVTI
+1645 EDGTVTI

-1663 AGSADKVYDGTPLTC
+1663 AGSADKVYDGTPLVCAT
-1678 ERYDVTSDI
+1678 YNVTSDI
-1687 QLVEGHTLTARTVG
+1687 RLVEGHTLTAKTVG

-1716 SVTIVSADGR
+1716 SVTIFSADGR

-1887 VWESPVENVLGIR
+1887 VWESPVKNVLGIR

-1943 PFGTDDF
+1943 PFGYDDF
-1950 AGGEYYLVVSGAD
+1950 AGGEYYLVASGSD
-1963 PALDPPVAA
+1963 PALEPPVAA
-1972 GQTLDV
+1972 GQTLEV
-1978 ETQLP
+1978 GTQLP
-1983 ESADVYESG
+1983 ESADVYERG

-2009 KNYSIRTEDGTV
+2009 KNYSIETADGTV
-2021 TIAPRPITV
+2021 MIAPRPIV
-2030 TADSDSKVY
+2030 VMAASGEKVY
-2039 DGEPLIVDTF
+2039 DGTPLIVDTF

-2081 PNRIVSVHIYAGD
+2081 PNRVVSVHIYAGD

-2154 RRFAVSGS
+2154 IRFAVSGS

-2173 TYAAVF
+2173 IYAAVF

-2193 EENGTLTVLVPGVL
+2193 KENGTLTVLVPGVL

-2224 NAEYTIESTLG
+2224 NAEYTIENTLG
-2235 ENFGMQFTVE
+2235 ENFDMQFTVE
-2245 VTCTGS
+2245 VSCTGS
-2251 QLHAGETENTADV
+2251 ILHAGKTANTAEV
-2264 RVTDASGKDVTE
+2264 RVEDSNGEDVTK
-2276 YTQIEYE
+2276 YARIEYE
-2283 LGLLSVAPRP
+2283 LGLLKIAPRP
-2293 AKVVTGSQTW
+2293 AKVVTGSAEW
-2303 EYDGQPHSYPDE
+2303 EYDGEPHSYPDE
-2315 TRIEAVEYDGVTY
+2315 TRIEAVECDGVTY
-2328 GLVQGHEAVF
+2328 GLIEGHVAAF
-2338 TDHAE
+2338 TDHAV
-2343 IVMPGTMENDVTV
+2343 IITPGTLPNTVTV

-2362 TIDFTDDYEFEY
+2362 TIDFTNDYEFEY
-2374 ELGTLEIIDSSGGDG
+2374 DLGTLEIIDNSG
-2389 GGGGAGDLDTSGELG
+2389 GGGGGGGEAGDLDTSGQLG

-2452 DGTYSMNY
+2452 DGAYSMNY

-2492 TGAGN
+2492 TGAGD
-2497 YEVQTSDVW
+2497 YTVQTSDVW

-2636 PARYTVGYVG
+2636 PARYTIGYVG

-2687 GGSGQQEELTIKPV
+2687 GGGSGQQEELTIKPV
-2701 NKTKKFDG
+2701 NKTKQFDG
-2709 TPLTADEVQGADEKS
+2709 TPLTADAVQGADEAS
-2724 AMLLNELLTAG
+2724 ALRLNELLTAG

-2833 TDVGAITADSDEI
+2833 TDVGAITADSGEI

-2891 SDTKQYDGTPL
+2891 SDTKPYDGEPL
-2902 TNDKCWI
+2902 TNKNCWI
-2909 SSGSLASRHILEA
+2909 SSGNLANGHIFEA

-2933 KQNTIGKVIIRDGDG
+2933 KQNTIEKVIIRDGDG
-2948 NDVTDNY
+2948 NEVTKNY
-2955 KIVVSPGWLTVLD
+2955 NIVFSPGWLTVLD

>member
-148 AYSDVIRCVAF
+148 AFSDVIRCVAF

-180 ENGEDVTPS
+180 ENGEDVTSS

-203 RAVAITTDSAEKVYD
+203 RAVAITTDSAEKVYN
-218 GTPLTDPGYTVS
+218 GKPLKAEGFTVS

-321 NDGHVIAEGEG
+321 NGGHVIAEGEG

-350 QATGAGEVQNAFT
+350 QATDAGEVQNAFT

-387 IKPRPVTFVTEGHEW
+387 ITPRPVIFVTEGHEW

-442 VAESGAA
+442 VADSGAA

-474 NAGKLTITPRSVT
+474 NAGKLTIKPRSVT

-493 EWVYDGAA
+493 EWVYDGEA

-528 TCVTDVADSGTVNEL
+528 TYVTDVADSGTANVL

-548 DGAEDVTANY
+548 DGEQDVTGNY
-558 EIAYDADG
+558 AISYDEEN
-566 AGILTVTPRAVV
+566 AGKLTITPRAVV
-578 IATATDKKVY
+578 IETATDDKVY

-597 CSDSGKGTYE
+597 CSDSGNGTYE

-612 RPVWDGNGTLPSVTD
+612 SPVWDGEGTLPSVTD

-636 IGQENIFAVRILD
+636 IGLENIFAVRILD

-741 VRILDADDTDRTDNY
+741 VRILDADGTDRTDNY
-756 AIGYDYGTLTVTPR
+756 AVGYDYGTLTVTPR
-770 PITVCSDSA
+770 PITVRSDSA

-785 APLTAHGCEITEGT
+785 ASLTAHGCEITEGT

-826 FTVTIRDAAEN
+826 FTVTIRDASEN

-860 VTAASGE
+860 VTAASGK
-867 KVYDGEPFGTDDFV
+867 KVYDAEPFGTDDFV

-896 DPPVV
+896 APPVV

-914 SADVYENGAHTLT
+914 SADVYERGEHTVVS
-927 PEDVTVR
+927 VTVR

-995 TSRATELTY
+995 TSRATELVY
-1004 ITDVQYG
+1004 ITDVLYG
-1011 EDGDVTGI
+1011 EDGDVAGI

-1025 EVYDANGAPVAAG
+1025 KVYDADGAPVAAG
-1038 NYRILYECGTLTV
+1038 NYSILYECGTLTV

-1062 GKKVYD
+1062 GEKVYD

-1088 AAPALEPPVAAG
+1088 ADPALEPPVAAG

-1117 RGEHT
+1117 SGAHT
-1122 VVSVTVWADGTE
+1122 VVSVTVWADGTD

-1140 IETAGG
+1140 IETA
-1146 LVSVTPR
+1146 
-1153 PVLIAT
+1153 
-1159 GSQTWVYDGA
+1159 DG
-1169 AHSNSES
+1169 
-1176 FAAPESDYADHD
+1176 
-1188 WGLYEAAVEAGEC
+1188 
-1201 GLVAGHRSAWDEES
+1201 
-1215 ELASITNVG
+1215 
-1224 SKENIFMVRIA
+1224 
-1235 DGAGKDV
+1235 
-1242 TGNYY
+1242 
-1247 IGYKYGT
+1247 
-1254 LTVTQRPILIKTAT
+1254 TVTI
-1268 DEALY
+1268 
-1273 DGTAHG
+1273 
-1279 NGGHDWLRDAAD
+1279 
-1291 YTGIFGQVQE
+1291 
-1301 GAFGL
+1301 
-1306 LETIGHSVLAKE
+1306 
-1318 QTVPSFT
+1318 
-1325 DVRRSESGAVEG
+1325 
-1337 YENAFAVRI
+1337 
-1346 VNAENDDVT
+1346 
-1355 GNYDVRYLYGTF
+1355 
-1367 TVTPRPVTFV
+1367 
-1377 TEGHEWVYDGTA
+1377 
-1389 HSWGGHAVAEGSAYG
+1389 
-1404 LVGEHT
+1404 
-1410 TRAIGFTYVTNVADS
+1410 
-1425 GTVNELTV
+1425 
-1433 AVYDGERDVTGNY
+1433 
-1446 EISYDEENAGKLT
+1446 
-1459 ITPRPVTFATESR
+1459 
-1472 SWVYDGTAH
+1472 
-1481 SWGGHAVA
+1481 
-1489 PSSEYGLVEGHTSR
+1489 
-1503 ATELTYI
+1503 
-1510 TNVRYGEDGDVTG
+1510 
-1523 IFNVL
+1523 
-1528 VIEVYDANGVPV
+1528 
-1540 AAGNYSILYEYGTL
+1540 
-1554 TVTPRPIVVTAG
+1554 TPRPIVVTAG

-1599 PPVAA
+1599 PPVVA

-1629 SVTVWADGTE
+1629 SVKVWANGTE
-1639 VTANYT
+1639 VTANYSIRT
-1645 IETADGTVTI
+1645 EDGTVMI

-1663 AGSADKVYDGTPLTC
+1663 AGSADKVYDGTPLVCAT
-1678 ERYDVTSDI
+1678 YNVTSDI
-1687 QLVEGHTLTARTVG
+1687 RLVEGHTLTAKTVG
-1701 SRTDVGSSPNEIDEE
+1701 SQTDVGSSPNEIDEE
-1716 SVTIVSADGR
+1716 SVTIFSADGR

-1801 GSVENALTIGIY
+1801 GSVENALKIGIY

-1846 HEWVYDGETHSWDGH
+1846 HEWVYDGETHSWGGH

-1905 GNNVTQNYETDYEYG
+1905 GNNVTQNYEPDYEYG

-1933 ASGEKVYDGM
+1933 AIGEKVYDGM

-1950 AGGEYYLVVSGAD
+1950 AGGEYYLVASGAD
-1963 PALDPPVAA
+1963 PALEPPVAA
-1972 GQTLDV
+1972 GQTLAV

-1983 ESADVYESG
+1983 ESADVYEGG

-2009 KNYSIRTEDGTV
+2009 KNYSIETADGTV

-2039 DGEPLIVDTF
+2039 DGTPLIVDTF

-2063 YADVQVEGASAT
+2063 YADVQVEGAAAT

-2081 PNRIVSVHIYAGD
+2081 PNKVVSVHIYAGD

-2123 SDTKVYDGTPLTCGE
+2123 SDTKVYDGTPLTCSE

-2154 RRFAVSGS
+2154 IRFAVSGS

-2179 TADGTDVSYNYQIT
+2179 TADGTDVSRNYQIT

-2224 NAEYTIESTLG
+2224 NAEYTIENTLG
-2235 ENFGMQFTVE
+2235 ENFDMQFTVE

-2283 LGLLSVAPRP
+2283 LGSLIVAPRP

-2303 EYDGQPHSYPDE
+2303 EYDGQAHSYPDE

-2389 GGGGAGDLDTSGELG
+2389 GDGGAGDLDTSGELG
-2404 GGALGGEGNATVLR
+2404 GGGLGGEGNATVLR

-2425 YVYFRLLSYGNYN
+2425 HVYFRLLSYGNYN

-2452 DGTYSMNY
+2452 DGTYGMNY

-2668 IDGTGWVHVEV
+2668 IDGVGWVHVEV
-2679 TGGGPGGG
+2679 TGGGPGGGG

-2701 NKTKKFDG
+2701 NKTKQYDG

-2735 YTYKAEF
+2735 YTYEAEF

-2755 IESFVLYDPQ
+2755 IENFVLYDPQ

-2891 SDTKQYDGTPL
+2891 SDTKPYDGEPL
-2902 TNDKCWI
+2902 TNKNCWI
-2909 SSGSLASRHILEA
+2909 SSGNLANGHIFEA

-2933 KQNTIGKVIIRDGDG
+2933 KQNTIGAVIIRDGDG
-2948 NDVTDNY
+2948 NEVTKNY
-2955 KIVVSPGWLTVLD
+2955 NIVFSPGWLTVLD

>member
-180 ENGEDVTPS
+180 ENGEDVTSS

-321 NDGHVIAEGEG
+321 NGGHVIAEGEG

-350 QATGAGEVQNAFT
+350 QATDAGEVQNAFT

-387 IKPRPVTFVTEGHEW
+387 IKPRPVIFVTEGHEW
-402 VYDGTAHSWGGHSV
+402 VYDGTAHSWGGYSV

-435 GFTYVTN
+435 GFTYVKN
-442 VAESGAA
+442 VADSGAA

-459 ERDVTGNYAISYDEE
+459 DRDVTGNYAISYDEE

-493 EWVYDGAA
+493 EWVYDGEA

-528 TCVTDVADSGTVNEL
+528 TCVTDVADSGAVNEL

-566 AGILTVTPRAVV
+566 AGVLTVMPRAVV

-597 CSDSGKGTYE
+597 CFDSGKGTYE

-612 RPVWDGNGTLPSVTD
+612 SPVRDEAGTLPSVTD

-636 IGQENIFAVRILD
+636 IGLENIFAVRILD
-649 ADDTDRTDNYAIGY
+649 ADGTDRTDNYAIGY

-741 VRILDADDTDRTDNY
+741 VCILDADGTDRTDNY
-756 AIGYDYGTLTVTPR
+756 AVGYDYGTLTVTPR
-770 PITVCSDSA
+770 PITVRSDSA

-785 APLTAHGCEITEGT
+785 ASLTAHGCEITEGT

-867 KVYDGEPFGTDDFV
+867 KVYDAEPFGTDDFV

-896 DPPVV
+896 APPVV

-914 SADVYENGAHTLT
+914 SADVYEGGAHTLT
-927 PEDVTVR
+927 PEDVTVW
-934 AGGTDVT
+934 AGGTEVT
-941 ANYAIRTENGTVTIK
+941 ANYAIRTENGTVSIK
-956 PRPVTFATEGH
+956 PRTVTFVTESRS
-967 EWVYDG
+967 WVYDG
-973 EAHSWDGHAVAPT
+973 EAHSWDRHAVAPT

-995 TSRATELTY
+995 SSRATELVY
-1004 ITDVQYG
+1004 ITDVLYG
-1011 EDGDVTGI
+1011 EDGDVAGI

-1025 EVYDANGAPVAAG
+1025 KVYDADGAPVAVG
-1038 NYRILYECGTLTV
+1038 NYSILYECGTLTV

-1062 GKKVYD
+1062 GEKVYD
-1068 GMPFGTDDFAGGEYY
+1068 GMPFGSDDFAGGEYY
-1083 LVASG
+1083 LVVSG
-1088 AAPALEPPVAAG
+1088 ADPALDPPVVAG

-1107 QLPESADVYE
+1107 QLPESADVCE
-1117 RGEHT
+1117 SGAHT

-1140 IETAGG
+1140 IETA
-1146 LVSVTPR
+1146 
-1153 PVLIAT
+1153 
-1159 GSQTWVYDGA
+1159 
-1169 AHSNSES
+1169 
-1176 FAAPESDYADHD
+1176 
-1188 WGLYEAAVEAGEC
+1188 
-1201 GLVAGHRSAWDEES
+1201 
-1215 ELASITNVG
+1215 
-1224 SKENIFMVRIA
+1224 
-1235 DGAGKDV
+1235 
-1242 TGNYY
+1242 
-1247 IGYKYGT
+1247 
-1254 LTVTQRPILIKTAT
+1254 
-1268 DEALY
+1268 
-1273 DGTAHG
+1273 DGT
-1279 NGGHDWLRDAAD
+1279 
-1291 YTGIFGQVQE
+1291 V
-1301 GAFGL
+1301 
-1306 LETIGHSVLAKE
+1306 
-1318 QTVPSFT
+1318 
-1325 DVRRSESGAVEG
+1325 
-1337 YENAFAVRI
+1337 
-1346 VNAENDDVT
+1346 
-1355 GNYDVRYLYGTF
+1355 
-1367 TVTPRPVTFV
+1367 
-1377 TEGHEWVYDGTA
+1377 
-1389 HSWGGHAVAEGSAYG
+1389 
-1404 LVGEHT
+1404 
-1410 TRAIGFTYVTNVADS
+1410 
-1425 GTVNELTV
+1425 
-1433 AVYDGERDVTGNY
+1433 
-1446 EISYDEENAGKLT
+1446 T
-1459 ITPRPVTFATESR
+1459 ITPRP
-1472 SWVYDGTAH
+1472 
-1481 SWGGHAVA
+1481 
-1489 PSSEYGLVEGHTSR
+1489 
-1503 ATELTYI
+1503 I
-1510 TNVRYGEDGDVTG
+1510 
-1523 IFNVL
+1523 I
-1528 VIEVYDANGVPV
+1528 
-1540 AAGNYSILYEYGTL
+1540 
-1554 TVTPRPIVVTAG
+1554 VTAG

-1604 GQTLEVRTQLPESA
+1604 GQTLAVETQLPESA

-1663 AGSADKVYDGTPLTC
+1663 AGSADKVYDGTPLVCAT
-1678 ERYDVTSDI
+1678 YNVTSDI
-1687 QLVEGHTLTARTVG
+1687 RLVEGHTLTAKTVG
-1701 SRTDVGSSPNEIDEE
+1701 SRTDVGSSSNEIDEE
-1716 SVTIVSADGR
+1716 SVTIFSADGR

-1846 HEWVYDGETHSWDGH
+1846 HEWVYDGEAHSWDGH

-1887 VWESPVENVLGIR
+1887 VWESPAENVLVIR

-1943 PFGTDDF
+1943 PFGYDDF
-1950 AGGEYYLVVSGAD
+1950 AGGEYYLVASGAD
-1963 PALDPPVAA
+1963 PALEPPVAA
-1972 GQTLDV
+1972 GQTLEV
-1978 ETQLP
+1978 GTQLP
-1983 ESADVYESG
+1983 ESADVYEGG

-2009 KNYSIRTEDGTV
+2009 KNYSIETADGTV
-2021 TIAPRPITV
+2021 TIAPRPIVV
-2030 TADSDSKVY
+2030 TAASREKVY

-2049 TVSSEYEPPLVLDH
+2049 TVSSECEPPLVLDH

-2123 SDTKVYDGTPLTCGE
+2123 SDTKVYKGEPLTCNRAE
-2138 ATVSSAL
+2138 VSSAL

-2154 RRFAVSGS
+2154 IRFAVSGS

-2173 TYAAVF
+2173 IYAAVF

-2251 QLHAGETENTADV
+2251 QLHAGESENTADV

-2283 LGLLSVAPRP
+2283 LGLLKIAPRP

-2303 EYDGQPHSYPDE
+2303 EYDGQAHSYPDE
-2315 TRIEAVEYDGVTY
+2315 TRIEAVECDGVIY
-2328 GLVQGHEAVF
+2328 GLIEGHVAAF
-2338 TDHAE
+2338 TDYAV
-2343 IVMPGTMENDVTV
+2343 IITPGTLPNTVTV

-2404 GGALGGEGNATVLR
+2404 GGALGGEGAAFR
-2418 VRADVSE
+2418 VYADVSANI
-2425 YVYFRLLSYGNYN
+2425 YMRLLSFGNYN
-2438 GGGWVFAPEYGQLL
+2438 GGGWVYAPEYGQLL
-2452 DGTYSMNY
+2452 DGAYGMNY
-2460 LTGIA
+2460 LTGAA
-2465 LSQAGYTSSQIAIE
+2465 LAEAGYTSSQIAVE
-2479 MKTHDYLLPYYMA
+2479 MYTHDYLLPDYMA
-2492 TGAGN
+2492 MGAGN

-2909 SSGSLASRHILEA
+2909 SSGSLANGHIFEA

-2933 KQNTIGKVIIRDGDG
+2933 KQNTIGAVIIRDGDG
-2948 NDVTDNY
+2948 NEVTKNY
-2955 KIVVSPGWLTVLD
+2955 NIVFSPGWLTVLD

>member
-52 STPPAVIVYGQPFEY
+52 STPPAAIVYGQPFEY

-148 AYSDVIRCVAF
+148 AFSDVIRCVAF

-180 ENGEDVTPS
+180 ENGEDVTSS

-203 RAVAITTDSAEKVYD
+203 RAVAITTDSAEKVYN
-218 GTPLTDPGYTVS
+218 GEPLKAEGFTVS

-321 NDGHVIAEGEG
+321 NGGHVIAEGEG

-350 QATGAGEVQNAFT
+350 QATEAGEVQNAFT

-387 IKPRPVTFVTEGHEW
+387 IKPRPVIFVTEEHEW
-402 VYDGTAHSWGGHSV
+402 VYDGEAHSWGGYSV

-442 VAESGAA
+442 VADSGAA

-474 NAGKLTITPRSVT
+474 NAGKLTIKPRSVT
-487 FVTEGH
+487 FVTEEH
-493 EWVYDGAA
+493 EWVYDGEA

-528 TCVTDVADSGTVNEL
+528 TYVTDVADSGTVNEL

-578 IATATDKKVY
+578 IATATDEKVY

-597 CSDSGKGTYE
+597 CFDSGKGTYE

-612 RPVWDGNGTLPSVTD
+612 RPVRDGAGTLPSVTD

-636 IGQENIFAVRILD
+636 IGLKNIFAVRILD
-649 ADDTDRTDNYAIGY
+649 ADDTDRTDNYAVGY

-741 VRILDADDTDRTDNY
+741 VRILDADGTDRTDNY
-756 AIGYDYGTLTVTPR
+756 AVGYDYGTLTVTPR
-770 PITVCSDSA
+770 PIKVRSDSA

-785 APLTAHGCEITEGT
+785 ASLTAHGCEITEGT

-867 KVYDGEPFGTDDFV
+867 KVYDAEPFGTDDFV

-896 DPPVV
+896 APPVV

-914 SADVYENGAHTLT
+914 SADVYEGGAHTLT

-941 ANYAIRTENGTVTIK
+941 ANYAIRTENGTVSIK
-956 PRPVTFATEGH
+956 PRPVTFETESRS
-967 EWVYDG
+967 WVYDG
-973 EAHSWDGHAVAPT
+973 EAHSWDRHAVAPT

-995 TSRATELTY
+995 TSRATELVY
-1004 ITDVQYG
+1004 ITDVLYG
-1011 EDGDVTGI
+1011 EDGDVAGI

-1025 EVYDANGAPVAAG
+1025 KVYDADGAPVAVG
-1038 NYRILYECGTLTV
+1038 NYSILYECGTLTV

-1062 GKKVYD
+1062 GEKVYD
-1068 GMPFGTDDFAGGEYY
+1068 GMPFGSDDFAGGEYY

-1088 AAPALEPPVAAG
+1088 ADPALEPPVVAG

-1117 RGEHT
+1117 SGAHT
-1122 VVSVTVWADGTE
+1122 VVSVTVWAGGTD
-1134 VTANYS
+1134 VTANYA
-1140 IETAGG
+1140 IETA
-1146 LVSVTPR
+1146 
-1153 PVLIAT
+1153 
-1159 GSQTWVYDGA
+1159 DG
-1169 AHSNSES
+1169 
-1176 FAAPESDYADHD
+1176 
-1188 WGLYEAAVEAGEC
+1188 
-1201 GLVAGHRSAWDEES
+1201 
-1215 ELASITNVG
+1215 
-1224 SKENIFMVRIA
+1224 
-1235 DGAGKDV
+1235 
-1242 TGNYY
+1242 
-1247 IGYKYGT
+1247 
-1254 LTVTQRPILIKTAT
+1254 TVTI
-1268 DEALY
+1268 
-1273 DGTAHG
+1273 
-1279 NGGHDWLRDAAD
+1279 
-1291 YTGIFGQVQE
+1291 
-1301 GAFGL
+1301 
-1306 LETIGHSVLAKE
+1306 
-1318 QTVPSFT
+1318 
-1325 DVRRSESGAVEG
+1325 
-1337 YENAFAVRI
+1337 
-1346 VNAENDDVT
+1346 
-1355 GNYDVRYLYGTF
+1355 
-1367 TVTPRPVTFV
+1367 
-1377 TEGHEWVYDGTA
+1377 
-1389 HSWGGHAVAEGSAYG
+1389 
-1404 LVGEHT
+1404 T
-1410 TRAIGFTYVTNVADS
+1410 T
-1425 GTVNELTV
+1425 
-1433 AVYDGERDVTGNY
+1433 
-1446 EISYDEENAGKLT
+1446 
-1459 ITPRPVTFATESR
+1459 
-1472 SWVYDGTAH
+1472 
-1481 SWGGHAVA
+1481 
-1489 PSSEYGLVEGHTSR
+1489 
-1503 ATELTYI
+1503 
-1510 TNVRYGEDGDVTG
+1510 
-1523 IFNVL
+1523 
-1528 VIEVYDANGVPV
+1528 
-1540 AAGNYSILYEYGTL
+1540 
-1554 TVTPRPIVVTAG
+1554 RPIVVTAG

-1575 PFGYDDFTDG
+1575 PFGHDDFTDG

-1629 SVTVWADGTE
+1629 SVKVWADGTE
-1639 VTANYT
+1639 VTANYSIRT
-1645 IETADGTVTI
+1645 EDGTVTI

-1663 AGSADKVYDGTPLTC
+1663 AGSADKVYDGTPLVCAT
-1678 ERYDVTSDI
+1678 YNVTSDI
-1687 QLVEGHTLTARTVG
+1687 RLVEGHTLTAKTVG

-1716 SVTIVSADGR
+1716 SVTIFSADGR

-1887 VWESPVENVLGIR
+1887 VWESPVKNVLGIR

-1943 PFGTDDF
+1943 PFGYDDF
-1950 AGGEYYLVVSGAD
+1950 AGGEYYLVASGSD
-1963 PALDPPVAA
+1963 PALEPPVAA
-1972 GQTLDV
+1972 GQTLEV
-1978 ETQLP
+1978 GTQLP
-1983 ESADVYESG
+1983 ESADVYERG

-2009 KNYSIRTEDGTV
+2009 KNYSIETADGTV
-2021 TIAPRPITV
+2021 MIAPRPIV
-2030 TADSDSKVY
+2030 VMAASGEKVY
-2039 DGEPLIVDTF
+2039 DGTPLIVDTF

-2081 PNRIVSVHIYAGD
+2081 PNRVVSVHIYAGD

-2154 RRFAVSGS
+2154 IRFAVSGS

-2173 TYAAVF
+2173 IYAAVF

-2193 EENGTLTVLVPGVL
+2193 KENGTLTVLVPGVL

-2224 NAEYTIESTLG
+2224 NAEYTIENTLG
-2235 ENFGMQFTVE
+2235 ENFDMQFTVE
-2245 VTCTGS
+2245 VSCTGS
-2251 QLHAGETENTADV
+2251 ILHAGKTANTAEV
-2264 RVTDASGKDVTE
+2264 RVEDSNGEDVTK
-2276 YTQIEYE
+2276 YARIEYE
-2283 LGLLSVAPRP
+2283 LGLLKIAPRP
-2293 AKVVTGSQTW
+2293 AKVVTGSAEW
-2303 EYDGQPHSYPDE
+2303 EYDGEPHSYPDE
-2315 TRIEAVEYDGVTY
+2315 TRIEAVECDGVTY
-2328 GLVQGHEAVF
+2328 GLIEGHVAAF
-2338 TDHAE
+2338 TDHAV
-2343 IVMPGTMENDVTV
+2343 IITPGTLPNTVTV

-2362 TIDFTDDYEFEY
+2362 TIDFTNDYEFEY
-2374 ELGTLEIIDSSGGDG
+2374 DLGTLEIIDNSG
-2389 GGGGAGDLDTSGELG
+2389 GGGGGGGEAGDLDTSGQLG

-2452 DGTYSMNY
+2452 DGAYSMNY

-2492 TGAGN
+2492 TGAGD
-2497 YEVQTSDVW
+2497 YTVQTSDVW

-2636 PARYTVGYVG
+2636 PARYTIGYVG

-2687 GGSGQQEELTIKPV
+2687 GGGSGQQEELTIKPV
-2701 NKTKKFDG
+2701 NKTKQFDG
-2709 TPLTADEVQGADEKS
+2709 TPLTADAVQGADEAS
-2724 AMLLNELLTAG
+2724 ALRLNELLTAG

-2833 TDVGAITADSDEI
+2833 TDVGAITADSGEI

-2891 SDTKQYDGTPL
+2891 SDTKPYDGEPL
-2902 TNDKCWI
+2902 TNKNCWI
-2909 SSGSLASRHILEA
+2909 SSGNLANGHIFEA

-2933 KQNTIGKVIIRDGDG
+2933 KQNTIEKVIIRDGDG
-2948 NDVTDNY
+2948 NEVTKNY
-2955 KIVVSPGWLTVLD
+2955 NIVFSPGWLTVLD

>member
-52 STPPAVIVYGQPFEY
+52 STPPAAIVYGQPFEY

-79 YAEEGSD
+79 YAEDGSD

-180 ENGEDVTPS
+180 ENGEDVTSS

-321 NDGHVIAEGEG
+321 NGGHVIAEGEG

-387 IKPRPVTFVTEGHEW
+387 IKPRPVIFVTEGHEW
-402 VYDGTAHSWGGHSV
+402 VYDGEAHSWGGHSV

-435 GFTYVTN
+435 GFTYVKN
-442 VAESGAA
+442 VADSGAA

-474 NAGKLTITPRSVT
+474 NAGKLTIKPRSVT

-493 EWVYDGAA
+493 EWVYDGEA

-528 TCVTDVADSGTVNEL
+528 TYVTDVADSGAANAL
-543 TVAVY
+543 MVAVY

-566 AGILTVTPRAVV
+566 AGILTVMPRAVV
-578 IATATDKKVY
+578 IATATDEKVY

-612 RPVWDGNGTLPSVTD
+612 RPVRDGAGTLPSVTD

-636 IGQENIFAVRILD
+636 IGLENIFAVRILD

-727 YEDGKVVGMENAFA
+727 YDGGKVVGMENAFA
-741 VRILDADDTDRTDNY
+741 VCILDADGTDRTDNY
-756 AIGYDYGTLTVTPR
+756 AVGYDYGTLTVTPR
-770 PITVCSDSA
+770 PITVRSDSA

-785 APLTAHGCEITEGT
+785 ASLTAHGCEITEGT

-867 KVYDGEPFGTDDFV
+867 KVYDAEPFGTDDFV

-896 DPPVV
+896 APPVV

-914 SADVYENGAHTLT
+914 SADVYEGGAHTLT
-927 PEDVTVR
+927 PEDVTVW
-934 AGGTDVT
+934 AGGTEVT
-941 ANYAIRTENGTVTIK
+941 ANYAIRTENGTVSIK
-956 PRPVTFATEGH
+956 PRTVTFVTESRS
-967 EWVYDG
+967 WVYDG
-973 EAHSWDGHAVAPT
+973 EAHSWDRHAVAPT

-995 TSRATELTY
+995 TSRATELVY
-1004 ITDVQYG
+1004 ITDVLYG
-1011 EDGDVTGI
+1011 EDGDVAGI

-1025 EVYDANGAPVAAG
+1025 EVYDADGAPVAAG
-1038 NYRILYECGTLTV
+1038 NYSILYECGTLTV

-1062 GKKVYD
+1062 GEKVYD
-1068 GMPFGTDDFAGGEYY
+1068 GMPFGSDDFAGGEYY

-1088 AAPALEPPVAAG
+1088 ADPALEPPVVAG

-1117 RGEHT
+1117 SGAHT
-1122 VVSVTVWADGTE
+1122 VVSVTVWAGGTD
-1134 VTANYS
+1134 VTANYA
-1140 IETAGG
+1140 IETA
-1146 LVSVTPR
+1146 
-1153 PVLIAT
+1153 
-1159 GSQTWVYDGA
+1159 DG
-1169 AHSNSES
+1169 
-1176 FAAPESDYADHD
+1176 
-1188 WGLYEAAVEAGEC
+1188 
-1201 GLVAGHRSAWDEES
+1201 
-1215 ELASITNVG
+1215 
-1224 SKENIFMVRIA
+1224 
-1235 DGAGKDV
+1235 
-1242 TGNYY
+1242 
-1247 IGYKYGT
+1247 
-1254 LTVTQRPILIKTAT
+1254 TVTI
-1268 DEALY
+1268 
-1273 DGTAHG
+1273 
-1279 NGGHDWLRDAAD
+1279 
-1291 YTGIFGQVQE
+1291 
-1301 GAFGL
+1301 
-1306 LETIGHSVLAKE
+1306 
-1318 QTVPSFT
+1318 
-1325 DVRRSESGAVEG
+1325 
-1337 YENAFAVRI
+1337 
-1346 VNAENDDVT
+1346 
-1355 GNYDVRYLYGTF
+1355 
-1367 TVTPRPVTFV
+1367 
-1377 TEGHEWVYDGTA
+1377 
-1389 HSWGGHAVAEGSAYG
+1389 
-1404 LVGEHT
+1404 T
-1410 TRAIGFTYVTNVADS
+1410 T
-1425 GTVNELTV
+1425 
-1433 AVYDGERDVTGNY
+1433 
-1446 EISYDEENAGKLT
+1446 
-1459 ITPRPVTFATESR
+1459 
-1472 SWVYDGTAH
+1472 
-1481 SWGGHAVA
+1481 
-1489 PSSEYGLVEGHTSR
+1489 
-1503 ATELTYI
+1503 
-1510 TNVRYGEDGDVTG
+1510 
-1523 IFNVL
+1523 
-1528 VIEVYDANGVPV
+1528 
-1540 AAGNYSILYEYGTL
+1540 
-1554 TVTPRPIVVTAG
+1554 RPIVVTAG

-1575 PFGYDDFTDG
+1575 PFGHDDFTDG

-1629 SVTVWADGTE
+1629 SVKVWADGTE
-1639 VTANYT
+1639 VTANYSIRT
-1645 IETADGTVTI
+1645 EDGTVTI

-1663 AGSADKVYDGTPLTC
+1663 AGSADKVYDGTPLVCAT
-1678 ERYDVTSDI
+1678 YNVTSDI
-1687 QLVEGHTLTARTVG
+1687 RLVEGHTLTAKTVG

-1716 SVTIVSADGR
+1716 SVTIFSADGR

-1887 VWESPVENVLGIR
+1887 VWESPVKNVLGIR

-1943 PFGTDDF
+1943 PFGYDDF
-1950 AGGEYYLVVSGAD
+1950 AGGEYYLVASGSD
-1963 PALDPPVAA
+1963 PALEPPVAA
-1972 GQTLDV
+1972 GQTLEV
-1978 ETQLP
+1978 GTQLP
-1983 ESADVYESG
+1983 ESADVYERG

-2009 KNYSIRTEDGTV
+2009 KNYSIETADGTV
-2021 TIAPRPITV
+2021 MIAPRPIV
-2030 TADSDSKVY
+2030 VMAASGEKVY
-2039 DGEPLIVDTF
+2039 DGTPLIVDTF

-2081 PNRIVSVHIYAGD
+2081 PNRVVSVHIYAGD

-2154 RRFAVSGS
+2154 IRFAVSGS

-2173 TYAAVF
+2173 IYAAVF
-2179 TADGTDVSYNYQIT
+2179 TAVGTDVSNNYQIT

-2224 NAEYTIESTLG
+2224 NAEYTIENTLG
-2235 ENFGMQFTVE
+2235 ENFDMQFTVE
-2245 VTCTGS
+2245 VSCTGS
-2251 QLHAGETENTADV
+2251 ILHAGKTANTAEV
-2264 RVTDASGKDVTE
+2264 RVEDSNGEDVTK
-2276 YTQIEYE
+2276 YARIEYE
-2283 LGLLSVAPRP
+2283 LGLLKIAPRP
-2293 AKVVTGSQTW
+2293 AKVVTGSAEW
-2303 EYDGQPHSYPDE
+2303 EYDGEPHSYPDE
-2315 TRIEAVEYDGVTY
+2315 TRIEAVECDGVTY
-2328 GLVQGHEAVF
+2328 GLIEGHVAAF
-2338 TDHAE
+2338 TDHAV
-2343 IVMPGTMENDVTV
+2343 IITPGTLPNTVTV

-2362 TIDFTDDYEFEY
+2362 TIDFTNDYEFEY
-2374 ELGTLEIIDSSGGDG
+2374 DLGTLEIIDNSG
-2389 GGGGAGDLDTSGELG
+2389 GGGGEAGDLDTSGQLG

-2452 DGTYSMNY
+2452 DGAYSMNY

-2492 TGAGN
+2492 TGAGD
-2497 YEVQTSDVW
+2497 YTVQTSDVW

-2519 YAYDYVRDGA
+2519 YAYDYVSDGA

-2565 IIAEQGFRA
+2565 TIAEQGFRA

-2636 PARYTVGYVG
+2636 PARYTIGYVG

-2687 GGSGQQEELTIKPV
+2687 GGGSGQQEELTIKPV
-2701 NKTKKFDG
+2701 NKTKQFDG
-2709 TPLTADEVQGADEKS
+2709 TPLTADAVQGADEAS
-2724 AMLLNELLTAG
+2724 ALRLNELLTAG

-2833 TDVGAITADSDEI
+2833 TDVGAITADSGEI

-2891 SDTKQYDGTPL
+2891 SDTKPYDGEPL
-2902 TNDKCWI
+2902 TNKNCWI
-2909 SSGSLASRHILEA
+2909 SSGNLANGHIFEA

-2933 KQNTIGKVIIRDGDG
+2933 KQNTIEKVIIRDGDG
-2948 NDVTDNY
+2948 NEVTKNY
-2955 KIVVSPGWLTVLD
+2955 NIVFSPGWLTVLD

>member
-148 AYSDVIRCVAF
+148 AFSDVIRCVAF

-180 ENGEDVTPS
+180 ENGEDVTSS

-218 GTPLTDPGYTVS
+218 GTPLTDTGYTVS

-321 NDGHVIAEGEG
+321 NGGHVIAEGEG

-350 QATGAGEVQNAFT
+350 QATEAGEVQNAFT

-387 IKPRPVTFVTEGHEW
+387 IKPRPVIFVTEGHEW
-402 VYDGTAHSWGGHSV
+402 VYDGTAHSWGGYSV

-430 TSAAV
+430 ASAAV

-442 VAESGAA
+442 VADSGAA
-449 NALTVAVYDG
+449 NVLTVAVYDG

-474 NAGKLTITPRSVT
+474 NAGKLTIKPRSVT

-493 EWVYDGAA
+493 EWVYDGEA

-528 TCVTDVADSGTVNEL
+528 TCVTDVANSGTVNKL

-548 DGAEDVTANY
+548 DDAEDVTANY

-578 IATATDKKVY
+578 IATATDEKVY

-612 RPVWDGNGTLPSVTD
+612 RPVRDGEGTLPSVTD

-636 IGQENIFAVRILD
+636 IGLENIFAVRILD
-649 ADDTDRTDNYAIGY
+649 ADGTDRTDNYA
-663 DYGTLTV
+663 V
-670 TPRAVVIATATDKKV
+670 
-685 YDGTPLENG
+685 
-694 GCFDSGKGTYELV
+694 
-707 EGHSPVWDGN
+707 
-717 GTLPSVTDVL
+717 
-727 YEDGKVVGMENAFA
+727 
-741 VRILDADDTDRTDNY
+741 
-756 AIGYDYGTLTVTPR
+756 GYDYGTLTVTPR
-770 PITVCSDSA
+770 PIKVRSDSA

-785 APLTAHGCEITEGT
+785 ASLTAHGCEITEGT

-867 KVYDGEPFGTDDFV
+867 KVYDAEPFGTDDFV

-896 DPPVV
+896 APPVV

-914 SADVYENGAHTLT
+914 SADVYERGEHTLT
-927 PEDVTVR
+927 PEDVTVW

-956 PRPVTFATEGH
+956 PRTVTFVTESRS
-967 EWVYDG
+967 WVYDG
-973 EAHSWDGHAVAPT
+973 EAHSWDRHAVAPT

-995 TSRATELTY
+995 TSRATELVY
-1004 ITDVQYG
+1004 ITDVLYG
-1011 EDGDVTGI
+1011 ENGDVAGI

-1025 EVYDANGAPVAAG
+1025 KVYDADGAPVAVG
-1038 NYRILYECGTLTV
+1038 NYSILYECGTLTV

-1062 GKKVYD
+1062 GEKVYD
-1068 GMPFGTDDFAGGEYY
+1068 GMPFGSDDFAGGEYY

-1088 AAPALEPPVAAG
+1088 ADPALEPPVAAG

-1117 RGEHT
+1117 SGAHT
-1122 VVSVTVWADGTE
+1122 VVSVKVWADGTE

-1140 IETAGG
+1140 IRTE
-1146 LVSVTPR
+1146 
-1153 PVLIAT
+1153 
-1159 GSQTWVYDGA
+1159 DGA
-1169 AHSNSES
+1169 
-1176 FAAPESDYADHD
+1176 
-1188 WGLYEAAVEAGEC
+1188 V
-1201 GLVAGHRSAWDEES
+1201 
-1215 ELASITNVG
+1215 
-1224 SKENIFMVRIA
+1224 M
-1235 DGAGKDV
+1235 
-1242 TGNYY
+1242 
-1247 IGYKYGT
+1247 
-1254 LTVTQRPILIKTAT
+1254 
-1268 DEALY
+1268 
-1273 DGTAHG
+1273 
-1279 NGGHDWLRDAAD
+1279 
-1291 YTGIFGQVQE
+1291 
-1301 GAFGL
+1301 
-1306 LETIGHSVLAKE
+1306 
-1318 QTVPSFT
+1318 
-1325 DVRRSESGAVEG
+1325 
-1337 YENAFAVRI
+1337 
-1346 VNAENDDVT
+1346 
-1355 GNYDVRYLYGTF
+1355 
-1367 TVTPRPVTFV
+1367 
-1377 TEGHEWVYDGTA
+1377 
-1389 HSWGGHAVAEGSAYG
+1389 
-1404 LVGEHT
+1404 
-1410 TRAIGFTYVTNVADS
+1410 
-1425 GTVNELTV
+1425 
-1433 AVYDGERDVTGNY
+1433 
-1446 EISYDEENAGKLT
+1446 
-1459 ITPRPVTFATESR
+1459 
-1472 SWVYDGTAH
+1472 
-1481 SWGGHAVA
+1481 
-1489 PSSEYGLVEGHTSR
+1489 
-1503 ATELTYI
+1503 
-1510 TNVRYGEDGDVTG
+1510 
-1523 IFNVL
+1523 
-1528 VIEVYDANGVPV
+1528 
-1540 AAGNYSILYEYGTL
+1540 
-1554 TVTPRPIVVTAG
+1554 
-1566 SGEKMYDDT
+1566 
-1575 PFGYDDFTDG
+1575 
-1585 MYYLVASGADPALA
+1585 
-1599 PPVAA
+1599 
-1604 GQTLEVRTQLPESA
+1604 
-1618 DVYESGAHTVV
+1618 
-1629 SVTVWADGTE
+1629 
-1639 VTANYT
+1639 
-1645 IETADGTVTI
+1645 I

-1663 AGSADKVYDGTPLTC
+1663 AGSADKVYDGTPLVCAT
-1678 ERYDVTSDI
+1678 YNVTSDI
-1687 QLVEGHTLTARTVG
+1687 RLVEGHTLTARTVG

-1716 SVTIVSADGR
+1716 SVTIVSADG
-1726 DVRKNYDVTCEAGT
+1726 
-1740 LVVTPRAITIV
+1740 
-1751 TGSKTWVY
+1751 
-1759 DGNAHSWYED
+1759 
-1769 EEGNP
+1769 
-1774 TYYLAEG
+1774 
-1781 STLADGQSMRVE
+1781 
-1793 DFTEITDA
+1793 
-1801 GSVENALTIGIY
+1801 
-1813 DKEGVSRTSNYTI
+1813 
-1826 GYDKGTLTVTKR
+1826 
-1838 SVTIVTEG
+1838 
-1846 HEWVYDGETHSWDGH
+1846 
-1861 SVSEGSAYPLVSGH
+1861 
-1875 RTEVVSVTEITN
+1875 
-1887 VWESPVENVLGIR
+1887 
-1900 IVDED
+1900 
-1905 GNNVTQNYETDYEYG
+1905 
-1920 TLIITPRPIVVTA
+1920 
-1933 ASGEKVYDGM
+1933 
-1943 PFGTDDF
+1943 
-1950 AGGEYYLVVSGAD
+1950 
-1963 PALDPPVAA
+1963 
-1972 GQTLDV
+1972 
-1978 ETQLP
+1978 
-1983 ESADVYESG
+1983 
-1992 AHTVVSV
+1992 
-1999 TVWADDTEVT
+1999 
-2009 KNYSIRTEDGTV
+2009 
-2021 TIAPRPITV
+2021 
-2030 TADSDSKVY
+2030 
-2039 DGEPLIVDTF
+2039 
-2049 TVSSEYEPPLVLDH
+2049 
-2063 YADVQVEGASAT
+2063 
-2075 DVCENV
+2075 
-2081 PNRIVSVHIYAGD
+2081 
-2094 GTDVTGNYA
+2094 
-2103 VTTEDGTLT
+2103 
-2112 ITPRPITVTAG
+2112 
-2123 SDTKVYDGTPLTCGE
+2123 
-2138 ATVSSAL
+2138 
-2145 SPALVLDHE
+2145 
-2154 RRFAVSGS
+2154 
-2162 QTEIG
+2162 
-2167 ESENTL
+2167 
-2173 TYAAVF
+2173 
-2179 TADGTDVSYNYQIT
+2179 TDVSRNYQIT
-2193 EENGTLTVLVPGVL
+2193 EESGMLTVLVPGVL

-2245 VTCTGS
+2245 VSCTGS
-2251 QLHAGETENTADV
+2251 ILHAGKTANTAEV
-2264 RVTDASGKDVTE
+2264 RVEDSNGEDVTK
-2276 YTQIEYE
+2276 YARIEYE
-2283 LGLLSVAPRP
+2283 LGLLKIAPRP
-2293 AKVVTGSQTW
+2293 AKVVTGSAEW
-2303 EYDGQPHSYPDE
+2303 EYDGEPHSYPDE

-2425 YVYFRLLSYGNYN
+2425 YVYFRLLSFGNYN
-2438 GGGWVFAPEYGQLL
+2438 GGGWVYAPEYGQLL
-2452 DGTYSMNY
+2452 DGAYGMNY

-2492 TGAGN
+2492 TGAGD
-2497 YEVQTSDVW
+2497 YTVQTSDVW

-2574 DDPAIVAKVAAYIQN
+2574 DDPAIVTKVAAYIQN

-2652 WAEIGAANAHA
+2652 WTEIGAANAHA

-2668 IDGTGWVHVEV
+2668 LDGVGWVHVEV
-2679 TGGGPGGG
+2679 TGGGPGGGG

-2709 TPLTADEVQGADEKS
+2709 KPLKADAVQGADEAS
-2724 AMLLNELLTAG
+2724 ALRLNELLTEG

-2755 IESFVLYDPQ
+2755 IENFVLYDPQ

-2891 SDTKQYDGTPL
+2891 SDTKPYDGEPL
-2902 TNDKCWI
+2902 TNKNCWI
-2909 SSGSLASRHILEA
+2909 SSGNLANGHIFEA

-2933 KQNTIGKVIIRDGDG
+2933 KQNTIEKVIIRDGDG
-2948 NDVTDNY
+2948 NEVTKNY
-2955 KIVVSPGWLTVLD
+2955 NIVFSPGWLTVLD

>member
-148 AYSDVIRCVAF
+148 AFSDVIRCVAF

-180 ENGEDVTPS
+180 ENGEDVTSS
-189 YTFRSVEGTLLIEQ
+189 YTFRSAEGTLLIEQ

-218 GTPLTDPGYTVS
+218 GTPLTDTGYTVS

-241 YIDDEADLTV
+241 YIDDEADLTM

-321 NDGHVIAEGEG
+321 NGGHVIAEGEG

-350 QATGAGEVQNAFT
+350 QATDAGEVQNAFT

-387 IKPRPVTFVTEGHEW
+387 IKPRPVIFVTEGHKW
-402 VYDGTAHSWGGHSV
+402 VYDGTAHSWGGYSV

-442 VAESGAA
+442 VADSGAA

-493 EWVYDGAA
+493 EWVYDGEA

-528 TCVTDVADSGTVNEL
+528 TYVTDVAESGTVNEL

-578 IATATDKKVY
+578 IETATDEKVY

-597 CSDSGKGTYE
+597 CSDSGNGTYE

-612 RPVWDGNGTLPSVTD
+612 SPVWDGEGTLPSVTD

-636 IGQENIFAVRILD
+636 IGLENIFAVRILD
-649 ADDTDRTDNYAIGY
+649 AGDTDRTDNYAIGY

-741 VRILDADDTDRTDNY
+741 VRILDADGTDRTDNY
-756 AIGYDYGTLTVTPR
+756 AVGYDYGTLTVTPR
-770 PITVCSDSA
+770 PITVRSDSA

-785 APLTAHGCEITEGT
+785 ASLTAHGCEITEGT

-867 KVYDGEPFGTDDFV
+867 KVYDAEPFGTDDFV

-896 DPPVV
+896 APPVV

-914 SADVYENGAHTLT
+914 SADVYEGGAHTVVS
-927 PEDVTVR
+927 VTVW
-934 AGGTDVT
+934 AGGTEVT
-941 ANYAIRTENGTVTIK
+941 ANYAIRTENGAVTIK
-956 PRPVTFATEGH
+956 PRTVTFVTESRS
-967 EWVYDG
+967 WVYDG
-973 EAHSWDGHAVAPT
+973 EAHSWDRHAVAPT
-986 SEYGLVEGH
+986 SEHGLVEGH
-995 TSRATELTY
+995 TSRATELVY
-1004 ITDVQYG
+1004 ITDVLYG
-1011 EDGDVTGI
+1011 EDGDVAGI

-1025 EVYDANGAPVAAG
+1025 EVYDADGAPVAAG
-1038 NYRILYECGTLTV
+1038 NYSILYECGTLTV

-1062 GKKVYD
+1062 GEKVYD

-1088 AAPALEPPVAAG
+1088 ADPALDPPVAAG

-1117 RGEHT
+1117 SGAHT
-1122 VVSVTVWADGTE
+1122 VVSVTVWADGTD
-1134 VTANYS
+1134 VTANYA
-1140 IETAGG
+1140 IETA
-1146 LVSVTPR
+1146 
-1153 PVLIAT
+1153 
-1159 GSQTWVYDGA
+1159 DG
-1169 AHSNSES
+1169 
-1176 FAAPESDYADHD
+1176 
-1188 WGLYEAAVEAGEC
+1188 
-1201 GLVAGHRSAWDEES
+1201 
-1215 ELASITNVG
+1215 
-1224 SKENIFMVRIA
+1224 
-1235 DGAGKDV
+1235 
-1242 TGNYY
+1242 
-1247 IGYKYGT
+1247 
-1254 LTVTQRPILIKTAT
+1254 TVTI
-1268 DEALY
+1268 
-1273 DGTAHG
+1273 
-1279 NGGHDWLRDAAD
+1279 
-1291 YTGIFGQVQE
+1291 
-1301 GAFGL
+1301 
-1306 LETIGHSVLAKE
+1306 
-1318 QTVPSFT
+1318 
-1325 DVRRSESGAVEG
+1325 
-1337 YENAFAVRI
+1337 
-1346 VNAENDDVT
+1346 
-1355 GNYDVRYLYGTF
+1355 
-1367 TVTPRPVTFV
+1367 
-1377 TEGHEWVYDGTA
+1377 
-1389 HSWGGHAVAEGSAYG
+1389 
-1404 LVGEHT
+1404 
-1410 TRAIGFTYVTNVADS
+1410 
-1425 GTVNELTV
+1425 
-1433 AVYDGERDVTGNY
+1433 
-1446 EISYDEENAGKLT
+1446 
-1459 ITPRPVTFATESR
+1459 
-1472 SWVYDGTAH
+1472 
-1481 SWGGHAVA
+1481 
-1489 PSSEYGLVEGHTSR
+1489 
-1503 ATELTYI
+1503 
-1510 TNVRYGEDGDVTG
+1510 
-1523 IFNVL
+1523 
-1528 VIEVYDANGVPV
+1528 
-1540 AAGNYSILYEYGTL
+1540 
-1554 TVTPRPIVVTAG
+1554 TPRPIVVTAG

-1604 GQTLEVRTQLPESA
+1604 GQTLAVETQLPESA

-1629 SVTVWADGTE
+1629 SVKVWANGTE
-1639 VTANYT
+1639 VTANYSIRT
-1645 IETADGTVTI
+1645 EDGTVTI
-1655 APRPITVT
+1655 APREITVT
-1663 AGSADKVYDGTPLTC
+1663 AGSSTKPYDGTPLTDPQ
-1678 ERYDVTSDI
+1678 YFVTLGST
-1687 QLVEGHTLTARTVG
+1687 LEGHRLTARTVG

-1801 GSVENALTIGIY
+1801 GSVENALKIGIY
-1813 DKEGVSRTSNYTI
+1813 DEEGVSRTSNYTI
-1826 GYDKGTLTVTKR
+1826 GYDNGTLTVKKR

-1846 HEWVYDGETHSWDGH
+1846 HEWVYDGEAHSWGGH
-1861 SVSEGSAYPLVSGH
+1861 SVSEGSAYPLVIGH

-1950 AGGEYYLVVSGAD
+1950 AGGEYYLVASGAD

-1972 GQTLDV
+1972 GQTLEV
-1978 ETQLP
+1978 GTQLP
-1983 ESADVYESG
+1983 ESADVYEGG

-2009 KNYSIRTEDGTV
+2009 KNYSIETADGTV
-2021 TIAPRPITV
+2021 TIAPRPIVV
-2030 TADSDSKVY
+2030 TAASGEKVY

-2081 PNRIVSVHIYAGD
+2081 PNRVVSVHIYAGD

-2103 VTTEDGTLT
+2103 VTTKDGTLT

-2123 SDTKVYDGTPLTCGE
+2123 SDTKVYDGTPLTCSE

-2154 RRFAVSGS
+2154 IRFAVSGS

-2173 TYAAVF
+2173 IYAAVF
-2179 TADGTDVSYNYQIT
+2179 TADGTDVSRNYQIT
-2193 EENGTLTVLVPGVL
+2193 EESGMLTVLVPGVL

-2283 LGLLSVAPRP
+2283 LGTLSVAPRP

-2343 IVMPGTMENDVTV
+2343 IVMPGTMTNEVTV

-2891 SDTKQYDGTPL
+2891 SDTKQYNGTPL

>member
-148 AYSDVIRCVAF
+148 AFSDVIRCVAF

-180 ENGEDVTPS
+180 ENGEDVTSS

-218 GTPLTDPGYTVS
+218 GTPLTDTGYTVS

-321 NDGHVIAEGEG
+321 NGGHVIAEGEG

-350 QATGAGEVQNAFT
+350 QATEAGEVQNAFT

-387 IKPRPVTFVTEGHEW
+387 IKPRPVIFVTEGHEW
-402 VYDGTAHSWGGHSV
+402 VYDGTAHSWGGYSV

-430 TSAAV
+430 ASAAV

-442 VAESGAA
+442 VADSGAA
-449 NALTVAVYDG
+449 NVLTVAVYDG

-474 NAGKLTITPRSVT
+474 NAGKLTIKPRSVT

-493 EWVYDGAA
+493 EWVYDGEA

-528 TCVTDVADSGTVNEL
+528 TCVTDVANSGTVNKL

-548 DGAEDVTANY
+548 DDAEDVTANY

-578 IATATDKKVY
+578 IATATD
-588 DGTPLENGG
+588 E
-597 CSDSGKGTYE
+597 
-607 LVEGH
+607 
-612 RPVWDGNGTLPSVTD
+612 
-627 VLYDEAQHV
+627 
-636 IGQENIFAVRILD
+636 
-649 ADDTDRTDNYAIGY
+649 
-663 DYGTLTV
+663 
-670 TPRAVVIATATDKKV
+670 KV

-741 VRILDADDTDRTDNY
+741 VRILDADGTDRTDNY
-756 AIGYDYGTLTVTPR
+756 AVGYDYGTLTVTPR
-770 PITVCSDSA
+770 PIKVRSDSA

-785 APLTAHGCEITEGT
+785 ASLTAHGCEITEGT

-867 KVYDGEPFGTDDFV
+867 KVYDAEPFGTDDFV

-896 DPPVV
+896 APPVV

-914 SADVYENGAHTLT
+914 SADVYERGEHTLT
-927 PEDVTVR
+927 PEDVTVW

-956 PRPVTFATEGH
+956 PRTVTFVTESRS
-967 EWVYDG
+967 WVYDG
-973 EAHSWDGHAVAPT
+973 EAHSWDRHAVAPT

-995 TSRATELTY
+995 TSRATELVY
-1004 ITDVQYG
+1004 ITDVLYG
-1011 EDGDVTGI
+1011 ENGDVAGI

-1025 EVYDANGAPVAAG
+1025 KVYDADGAPVAVG
-1038 NYRILYECGTLTV
+1038 NYSILYECGTLTV

-1062 GKKVYD
+1062 GEKVYD
-1068 GMPFGTDDFAGGEYY
+1068 GMPFGSDDFAGGEYY

-1088 AAPALEPPVAAG
+1088 ADPALEPPVAAG

-1117 RGEHT
+1117 SGAHT
-1122 VVSVTVWADGTE
+1122 VVSVKVWADGTE

-1140 IETAGG
+1140 IRTE
-1146 LVSVTPR
+1146 
-1153 PVLIAT
+1153 
-1159 GSQTWVYDGA
+1159 DGA
-1169 AHSNSES
+1169 
-1176 FAAPESDYADHD
+1176 
-1188 WGLYEAAVEAGEC
+1188 V
-1201 GLVAGHRSAWDEES
+1201 
-1215 ELASITNVG
+1215 
-1224 SKENIFMVRIA
+1224 M
-1235 DGAGKDV
+1235 
-1242 TGNYY
+1242 
-1247 IGYKYGT
+1247 
-1254 LTVTQRPILIKTAT
+1254 
-1268 DEALY
+1268 
-1273 DGTAHG
+1273 
-1279 NGGHDWLRDAAD
+1279 
-1291 YTGIFGQVQE
+1291 
-1301 GAFGL
+1301 
-1306 LETIGHSVLAKE
+1306 
-1318 QTVPSFT
+1318 
-1325 DVRRSESGAVEG
+1325 
-1337 YENAFAVRI
+1337 
-1346 VNAENDDVT
+1346 
-1355 GNYDVRYLYGTF
+1355 
-1367 TVTPRPVTFV
+1367 
-1377 TEGHEWVYDGTA
+1377 
-1389 HSWGGHAVAEGSAYG
+1389 
-1404 LVGEHT
+1404 
-1410 TRAIGFTYVTNVADS
+1410 
-1425 GTVNELTV
+1425 
-1433 AVYDGERDVTGNY
+1433 
-1446 EISYDEENAGKLT
+1446 
-1459 ITPRPVTFATESR
+1459 
-1472 SWVYDGTAH
+1472 
-1481 SWGGHAVA
+1481 
-1489 PSSEYGLVEGHTSR
+1489 
-1503 ATELTYI
+1503 
-1510 TNVRYGEDGDVTG
+1510 
-1523 IFNVL
+1523 
-1528 VIEVYDANGVPV
+1528 
-1540 AAGNYSILYEYGTL
+1540 
-1554 TVTPRPIVVTAG
+1554 
-1566 SGEKMYDDT
+1566 
-1575 PFGYDDFTDG
+1575 
-1585 MYYLVASGADPALA
+1585 
-1599 PPVAA
+1599 
-1604 GQTLEVRTQLPESA
+1604 
-1618 DVYESGAHTVV
+1618 
-1629 SVTVWADGTE
+1629 
-1639 VTANYT
+1639 
-1645 IETADGTVTI
+1645 I

-1663 AGSADKVYDGTPLTC
+1663 AGSADKVYDGTPLVCAT
-1678 ERYDVTSDI
+1678 YNVTSDI
-1687 QLVEGHTLTARTVG
+1687 RLVEGHTLTAKTVG

-1716 SVTIVSADGR
+1716 SVTIFSADGR

-1801 GSVENALTIGIY
+1801 GSVENALKIGIY

-1887 VWESPVENVLGIR
+1887 VWESPVKNVLGIR

-1943 PFGTDDF
+1943 PFGSDDF
-1950 AGGEYYLVVSGAD
+1950 AGGEYYLVASGAD
-1963 PALDPPVAA
+1963 PALEPPVAA
-1972 GQTLDV
+1972 GQTLEV
-1978 ETQLP
+1978 GTQLP

-1999 TVWADDTEVT
+1999 KVWADGTEVT
-2009 KNYSIRTEDGTV
+2009 ANYSIRTEDGAV
-2021 TIAPRPITV
+2021 MIAPRPITV
-2030 TADSDSKVY
+2030 TAGS
-2039 DGEPLIVDTF
+2039 
-2049 TVSSEYEPPLVLDH
+2049 
-2063 YADVQVEGASAT
+2063 AD
-2075 DVCENV
+2075 
-2081 PNRIVSVHIYAGD
+2081 
-2094 GTDVTGNYA
+2094 
-2103 VTTEDGTLT
+2103 
-2112 ITPRPITVTAG
+2112 
-2123 SDTKVYDGTPLTCGE
+2123 KVYDGTPLVC
-2138 ATVSSAL
+2138 ATYNVTSDIR
-2145 SPALVLDHE
+2145 LVEGH
-2154 RRFAVSGS
+2154 
-2162 QTEIG
+2162 
-2167 ESENTL
+2167 TL
-2173 TYAAVF
+2173 TARTVGSR
-2179 TADGTDVSYNYQIT
+2179 TDVGSSPNEIDEESVTIVSADGTDVSRNYQIT
-2193 EENGTLTVLVPGVL
+2193 EESGMLTVLVPGVL

-2245 VTCTGS
+2245 VSCTGS
-2251 QLHAGETENTADV
+2251 ILHAGKTANTAEV
-2264 RVTDASGKDVTE
+2264 RVEDSNGEDVTK
-2276 YTQIEYE
+2276 YARIEYE
-2283 LGLLSVAPRP
+2283 LGLLKIAPRP
-2293 AKVVTGSQTW
+2293 AKVVTGSAEW
-2303 EYDGQPHSYPDE
+2303 EYDGEPHSYPDE

-2425 YVYFRLLSYGNYN
+2425 YVYFRLLSFGNYN
-2438 GGGWVFAPEYGQLL
+2438 GGGWVYAPEYGQLL
-2452 DGTYSMNY
+2452 DGAYGMNY

-2492 TGAGN
+2492 TGAGD
-2497 YEVQTSDVW
+2497 YTVQTSDVW

-2574 DDPAIVAKVAAYIQN
+2574 DDPAIVTKVAAYIQN

-2652 WAEIGAANAHA
+2652 WTEIGAANAHA

-2668 IDGTGWVHVEV
+2668 LDGVGWVHVEV
-2679 TGGGPGGG
+2679 TGGGPGGGG

-2709 TPLTADEVQGADEKS
+2709 KPLKADAVQGADEAS
-2724 AMLLNELLTAG
+2724 ALRLNELLTEG

-2755 IESFVLYDPQ
+2755 IENFVLYDPQ

-2891 SDTKQYDGTPL
+2891 SDTKPYDGEPL
-2902 TNDKCWI
+2902 TNKNCWI
-2909 SSGSLASRHILEA
+2909 SSGNLANGHIFEA

-2933 KQNTIGKVIIRDGDG
+2933 KQNTIEKVIIRDGDG
-2948 NDVTDNY
+2948 NEVTKNY
-2955 KIVVSPGWLTVLD
+2955 NIVFSPGWLTVLD

>member
-180 ENGEDVTPS
+180 ENGEDVTSS

-280 FVDVTSNYA
+280 FVDVTSNYDA
-289 QEITYGTL
+289 EIVYGTL
-297 TVKKRPVT
+297 TVTKRPVT
-305 FETASQ
+305 FVTAGQ
-311 SWVYDGEAHS
+311 SWVYDGNAHS
-321 NDGHVIAEGEG
+321 NGGHDKKEVENG
-332 EYGLLNGHMMAV
+332 GLLEGHLMVV
-344 DESTLP
+344 DEDTLP
-350 QATGAGEVQNAFT
+350 QVTDAGEVQNAFD
-363 IRIESAGEDMT
+363 IRIECVGEDVT
-374 DNYDVTYSYGTLT
+374 ENYAITYEYGTLT
-387 IKPRPVTFVTEGHEW
+387 VTPRPVTFVTEGHEW
-402 VYDGTAHSWGGHSV
+402 VYDGTAHSWGGYSV

-435 GFTYVTN
+435 DFTYVKN
-442 VAESGAA
+442 VADSGAA
-449 NALTVAVYDG
+449 NKLTVAVYDG

-493 EWVYDGAA
+493 EWVYDGEA

-528 TCVTDVADSGTVNEL
+528 TYVTDVADSGTVNEL

-612 RPVWDGNGTLPSVTD
+612 RPVRDGNGALPSVTD
-627 VLYDEAQHV
+627 VLYDEVQHV
-636 IGQENIFAVRILD
+636 IGLENIFAVRILD

-717 GTLPSVTDVL
+717 GALPSVTDVL

-741 VRILDADDTDRTDNY
+741 VRILDADGTDRTDNY
-756 AIGYDYGTLTVTPR
+756 AVGYDYGTLTVTPR
-770 PITVCSDSA
+770 PITVRSDSA

-785 APLTAHGCEITEGT
+785 ASLTAHGCEITEGT

-867 KVYDGEPFGTDDFV
+867 KVYDGMPFGTDDFV

-896 DPPVV
+896 APPVV
-901 AGQTLAVETQLPE
+901 AGQTLAVETQQPE
-914 SADVYENGAHTLT
+914 SADVYERGEHTVVS
-927 PEDVTVR
+927 VTVR
-934 AGGTDVT
+934 AGGTEVT
-941 ANYAIRTENGTVTIK
+941 ANYAIRTENGTVSIK
-956 PRPVTFATEGH
+956 PRTVTFVTESRS
-967 EWVYDG
+967 WVYDG
-973 EAHSWDGHAVAPT
+973 EAHSWDRHAVAPT

-995 TSRATELTY
+995 TSRATELVY
-1004 ITDVQYG
+1004 ITNVRYG
-1011 EDGDVTGI
+1011 EDGDVAGI

-1025 EVYDANGAPVAAG
+1025 EVYDADGAPVAVG
-1038 NYRILYECGTLTV
+1038 NYSILYECGTLTV

-1062 GKKVYD
+1062 GEKVYD

-1088 AAPALEPPVAAG
+1088 ADPALDPPVAAG

-1117 RGEHT
+1117 SGAHT
-1122 VVSVTVWADGTE
+1122 VVSVKVWADGTE

-1140 IETAGG
+1140 IETA
-1146 LVSVTPR
+1146 
-1153 PVLIAT
+1153 
-1159 GSQTWVYDGA
+1159 DG
-1169 AHSNSES
+1169 
-1176 FAAPESDYADHD
+1176 
-1188 WGLYEAAVEAGEC
+1188 
-1201 GLVAGHRSAWDEES
+1201 
-1215 ELASITNVG
+1215 
-1224 SKENIFMVRIA
+1224 
-1235 DGAGKDV
+1235 
-1242 TGNYY
+1242 
-1247 IGYKYGT
+1247 
-1254 LTVTQRPILIKTAT
+1254 TVTI
-1268 DEALY
+1268 
-1273 DGTAHG
+1273 
-1279 NGGHDWLRDAAD
+1279 
-1291 YTGIFGQVQE
+1291 
-1301 GAFGL
+1301 
-1306 LETIGHSVLAKE
+1306 
-1318 QTVPSFT
+1318 
-1325 DVRRSESGAVEG
+1325 
-1337 YENAFAVRI
+1337 
-1346 VNAENDDVT
+1346 
-1355 GNYDVRYLYGTF
+1355 
-1367 TVTPRPVTFV
+1367 
-1377 TEGHEWVYDGTA
+1377 
-1389 HSWGGHAVAEGSAYG
+1389 
-1404 LVGEHT
+1404 
-1410 TRAIGFTYVTNVADS
+1410 
-1425 GTVNELTV
+1425 
-1433 AVYDGERDVTGNY
+1433 
-1446 EISYDEENAGKLT
+1446 
-1459 ITPRPVTFATESR
+1459 
-1472 SWVYDGTAH
+1472 
-1481 SWGGHAVA
+1481 
-1489 PSSEYGLVEGHTSR
+1489 
-1503 ATELTYI
+1503 
-1510 TNVRYGEDGDVTG
+1510 
-1523 IFNVL
+1523 
-1528 VIEVYDANGVPV
+1528 
-1540 AAGNYSILYEYGTL
+1540 
-1554 TVTPRPIVVTAG
+1554 TPRPIVVTAG

-1585 MYYLVASGADPALA
+1585 MYYLVASGADPALE

-1629 SVTVWADGTE
+1629 SVKVWANGTE
-1639 VTANYT
+1639 VTANYSIRT
-1645 IETADGTVTI
+1645 EDGTVTI

-1687 QLVEGHTLTARTVG
+1687 QLVEGHTLTAKTVG

-1716 SVTIVSADGR
+1716 SVTIFSADGR

-1801 GSVENALTIGIY
+1801 GSVENALKIGIY

-1826 GYDKGTLTVTKR
+1826 GYDKGTLTVKKR

-1887 VWESPVENVLGIR
+1887 VWESPVKNVLGIR

-1905 GNNVTQNYETDYEYG
+1905 GNNVTQNYEPDYEYG

-1950 AGGEYYLVVSGAD
+1950 AGGEYYLVASGAD

-1972 GQTLDV
+1972 GQTLAV

-1983 ESADVYESG
+1983 ESADVYEGG

-1999 TVWADDTEVT
+1999 TVWADGTEVT
-2009 KNYSIRTEDGTV
+2009 ANYAIETADGIV
-2021 TIAPRPITV
+2021 TIAPRPIVV
-2030 TADSDSKVY
+2030 TAASGEKVY

-2154 RRFAVSGS
+2154 IRFAVSGS

-2193 EENGTLTVLVPGVL
+2193 EENGTLTVLVPGTL

-2224 NAEYTIESTLG
+2224 NAEYTIENTLG
-2235 ENFGMQFTVE
+2235 ENFDMQFTVE
-2245 VTCTGS
+2245 VSCTGS
-2251 QLHAGETENTADV
+2251 QLHAGESENTAEV
-2264 RVTDASGKDVTE
+2264 RVTNEAGEDVTK
-2276 YTQIEYE
+2276 YTQIEYD

-2303 EYDGQPHSYPDE
+2303 EYDGQAHSYPDE

-2425 YVYFRLLSYGNYN
+2425 HVYFRLLSFGNYN

-2497 YEVQTSDVW
+2497 YAVQTSDVW

-2687 GGSGQQEELTIKPV
+2687 GGGSGQQEELTIKPV
-2701 NKTKKFDG
+2701 NKTKQYDG
-2709 TPLTADEVQGADEKS
+2709 KPLTADEVQGADEKS

-2735 YTYKAEF
+2735 YTYEAEF

-2755 IESFVLYDPQ
+2755 IKNFVLYDPQ

-2909 SSGSLASRHILEA
+2909 SSGSLAKGHIFEA
-2922 TVTGSITDVGT
+2922 TVTGSITDVGI
-2933 KQNTIGKVIIRDGDG
+2933 KQNTIGAVIIRDGDG
-2948 NDVTDNY
+2948 NEVTKNY
-2955 KIVVSPGWLTVLD
+2955 NIVFSPGWLTVLD